1 MNPIKVNQDK
11 SICEHDQ
18 LKAAYALNLCTVSVS
33 QIVDYKDLNVLE
45 QEYELILNNLNLHNM
60 PKDQALL
67 HILRQ
72 ILDTVTFFRIYEG
85 DKMMLE
91 KKYQQKIK
99 NAIWNAIPSFGLIAV
114 GEPYTFA
121 ISMIASVGMGYMNY
135 RKEKANTLT
144 EREEQEW
151 TLQRSA
157 IEQFNAL
164 RRELFDTA
172 WRLSDS
178 YKFDDKYRLTE
189 SQISQYNSILMDSI
203 PLRKYERLDSIK
215 DNFEAYPP
223 FWYYFANAAMDVVN
237 VYKNE
242 TAFDDNIS
250 AINKYTQLAEQNYQ
264 KYLDKDI
271 DLLRNNYIRS
281 ACDLE
286 YAALLFDSLSRIE
299 ENEQKLRLCKINDL
313 IDDAIK
319 HCGSKLDILQIAS
332 IYYLKLNKTG
342 EASKHLRKLVIE
354 NYNTKTNSQLLSF
367 IYLQETIFD
376 SKKFITNTLKYKELV
391 QFTDRTSLIPWVDS
405 EKELTKD
412 HLRNINELFL
422 YKQKKQLYSYFEA
435 IVNTIFHKEIISYNK
450 ELYNRHNMVDVDDA
464 FFEDT
469 IDARKE
475 RDEEYKKL
483 YSREDEWKR
492 FISELS
498 GNTIRISLDE
508 HINRLLRKLNKLT
521 QVAFNLDLESKIDPM
536 SIKKA
541 FTGKNILDIELK
553 KEIESIGEIRKQERG
568 KSLSTYQD
576 LLPNENDLNKSSYTE
591 ESIIHQITYLEDKIK
606 KYEFDLKDYE
616 ELSNISL
623 TKIMKHLKKEIKSIG
638 EIRKQ
643 ERGKSL
649 STYQDL
655 LPNENDLNKSS
666 YTEESIIHQITYL
679 EDKIKKYEFDLKDY
693 EELSNISLTK
703 IMKHFVDNFVDKF
716 KINVIGLKNKYS
728 DLINIEDNFI
738 NFCKSENL
746 PSLEYLCS
754 QGYNNRNIPEEYK
767 IFDLFSCFEDGKNIE
782 EQIRIENNL
791 KALFKSYEEKETLFE
806 KNKDGLTFTTDEC
819 FINNHLNTIPN
830 NDATTIRNKGRV
842 LAYFHDQKEWY
853 ERHVDVF
860 FMKKGFYFRL
870 DAKMSTSKL
879 TFIPYNKIEFDRIK
893 KGLKY
898 KNEIFYQS
906 SQINLEVLYQ
916 LIAESR

>member
-99 NAIWNAIPSFGLIAV
+99 NAIWNAIPSFALVAFGD
-114 GEPYTFA
+114 PYTFA
-121 ISMIASVGMGYMNY
+121 MSMIASVGMGYMNY

-178 YKFDDKYRLTE
+178 YEFDDKYRLTE

-203 PLRKYERLDSIK
+203 PLRKYERLNSIK

-223 FWYYFANAAMDVVN
+223 FWYYLANAAMDVVN

-242 TAFDDNIS
+242 TAFGDNIS

-286 YAALLFDSLSRIE
+286 YAALLLDSLPRIE
-299 ENEQKLRLCKINDL
+299 ENEKKLRLCEINYL

-332 IYYLKLNKTG
+332 IYYLKINKAE
-342 EASKHLRKLVIE
+342 EATKHLRKLVIE

-367 IYLQETIFD
+367 IYLQETVFD
-376 SKKFITNTLKYKELV
+376 TNKFRPNTLKYKELV
-391 QFTDRTSLIPWVDS
+391 QFTDRTNLIPWVDS
-405 EKELTKD
+405 EKELTKE

-422 YKQKKQLYSYFEA
+422 NNQKNKLYSYFEA

-541 FTGKNILDIELK
+541 FTGKNILDIE
-553 KEIESIGEIRKQERG
+553 
-568 KSLSTYQD
+568 
-576 LLPNENDLNKSSYTE
+576 
-591 ESIIHQITYLEDKIK
+591 
-606 KYEFDLKDYE
+606 
-616 ELSNISL
+616 
-623 TKIMKHLKKEIKSIG
+623 LKKEIKSIG

-860 FMKKGFYFRL
+860 FMKKDIYFRL

-916 LIAESR
+916 LIAESRSDSK

>member
-1 MNPIKVNQDK
+1 MNPIKINQDK
-11 SICEHDQ
+11 SIREHDQ

-33 QIVDYKDLNVLE
+33 QIIDYKDLNVLE

-99 NAIWNAIPSFGLIAV
+99 NAIWNAIPSFALVAFGD
-114 GEPYTFA
+114 PYTFA
-121 ISMIASVGMGYMNY
+121 MSMIASVGMGYMNY

-178 YKFDDKYRLTE
+178 YEFDDKYRLTE

-223 FWYYFANAAMDVVN
+223 FWYYLANAAMDVVN

-242 TAFDDNIS
+242 TAFGNNIS

-286 YAALLFDSLSRIE
+286 YAALLLDSLPRIE
-299 ENEQKLRLCKINDL
+299 ENEKKLRLCKINYL

-332 IYYLKLNKTG
+332 IYYLKINKAE
-342 EASKHLRKLVIE
+342 EATKYLRKLVIE

-391 QFTDRTSLIPWVDS
+391 QFTDRTNLIPWVNS

-422 YKQKKQLYSYFEA
+422 YKQKEQLHSYFET

-450 ELYNRHNMVDVDDA
+450 ELYNRHYMDANDA

-469 IDARKE
+469 INAIKE

-492 FISELS
+492 FTAELS
-498 GNTIRISLDE
+498 GNTIIISLNK
-508 HINRLLRKLNKLT
+508 HINKLLRSLDKLV
-521 QVAFNLDLESKIDPM
+521 QVAFNLNINSEKDLA
-536 SIKKA
+536 SIKEVLTKKH
-541 FTGKNILDIELK
+541 FSF
-553 KEIESIGEIRKQERG
+553 KEISFGEA
-568 KSLSTYQD
+568 
-576 LLPNENDLNKSSYTE
+576 KSSITD
-591 ESIIHQITYLEDKIK
+591 ESIIQQI
-606 KYEFDLKDYE
+606 KY
-616 ELSNISL
+616 
-623 TKIMKHLKKEIKSIG
+623 
-638 EIRKQ
+638 
-643 ERGKSL
+643 
-649 STYQDL
+649 
-655 LPNENDLNKSS
+655 
-666 YTEESIIHQITYL
+666 
-679 EDKIKKYEFDLKDY
+679 
-693 EELSNISLTK
+693 
-703 IMKHFVDNFVDKF
+703 
-716 KINVIGLKNKYS
+716 LKNKIEKNEFDFEDYLRLS
-728 DLINIEDNFI
+728 SLTLTTIMEKFIEDFVMNFWTKVIAPQNAYKELVNIESNFSD
-738 NFCKSENL
+738 FCNVEGL
-746 PSLEYLCS
+746 PSLEQLCS

-782 EQIRIENNL
+782 EQIRIEKKL
-791 KALFKSYEEKETLFE
+791 EALFKSYEEKGTLFKE
-806 KNKDGLTFTTDEC
+806 NKDGLTFTTDTV
-819 FINNHLNTIPN
+819 FINNHLKTIPN
-830 NDATTIRNKGRV
+830 NDTTTIRNKGRV

-906 SQINLEVLYQ
+906 SQINLEAFYN
-916 LIAESR
+916 LIRNANNQ

>member
-1 MNPIKVNQDK
+1 M
-11 SICEHDQ
+11 
-18 LKAAYALNLCTVSVS
+18 SVS

-99 NAIWNAIPSFGLIAV
+99 NAIWNAIPSFALIAV

-422 YKQKKQLYSYFEA
+422 NNQKNKLYSYFEA

-450 ELYNRHNMVDVDDA
+450 ELYNRHYMDANDA

-469 IDARKE
+469 INAIKE

-492 FISELS
+492 FTAELS
-498 GNTIRISLDE
+498 GNTIIISLNK
-508 HINRLLRKLNKLT
+508 HINKLLRSLDKLV
-521 QVAFNLDLESKIDPM
+521 QVAFNLNIDPEKDLA
-536 SIKKA
+536 SIKEVLTKKHIS
-541 FTGKNILDIELK
+541 F
-553 KEIESIGEIRKQERG
+553 KEISFDEA
-568 KSLSTYQD
+568 
-576 LLPNENDLNKSSYTE
+576 KSSITD
-591 ESIIHQITYLEDKIK
+591 ESIIQQI
-606 KYEFDLKDYE
+606 KY
-616 ELSNISL
+616 
-623 TKIMKHLKKEIKSIG
+623 
-638 EIRKQ
+638 
-643 ERGKSL
+643 
-649 STYQDL
+649 
-655 LPNENDLNKSS
+655 
-666 YTEESIIHQITYL
+666 
-679 EDKIKKYEFDLKDY
+679 
-693 EELSNISLTK
+693 
-703 IMKHFVDNFVDKF
+703 
-716 KINVIGLKNKYS
+716 LKNKIEKNEFDFEDYLRLS
-728 DLINIEDNFI
+728 SLTLTIIMEKFIEDFVMNFWTKVIAPQNAYKELANIESNFTD
-738 NFCKSENL
+738 FCNVEGL
-746 PSLEYLCS
+746 PSLEQLCS

-782 EQIRIENNL
+782 EQIRIEKKL
-791 KALFKSYEEKETLFE
+791 EALFKSYEEKGTLFKE
-806 KNKDGLTFTTDEC
+806 NKDGLTFTTDTI
-819 FINNHLNTIPN
+819 FINNHLKTIPN
-830 NDATTIRNKGRV
+830 NDTTTIRNKGRV

-916 LIAESR
+916 LIAESRSIASEFKDRKI

>member
-11 SICEHDQ
+11 SICEHNQ

-99 NAIWNAIPSFGLIAV
+99 NAIWNAIPSFALVAFGD
-114 GEPYTFA
+114 PYTFA
-121 ISMIASVGMGYMNY
+121 MSMIASVGMGYMNY

-178 YKFDDKYRLTE
+178 YEFDDKYRLTE

-203 PLRKYERLDSIK
+203 PLRKYERLNSIK

-223 FWYYFANAAMDVVN
+223 FWYYLANAAMDVVN

-242 TAFDDNIS
+242 TAFGDNIS

-286 YAALLFDSLSRIE
+286 YAALLLDSLPRIE
-299 ENEQKLRLCKINDL
+299 ENEKKLRLRKINYL

-332 IYYLKLNKTG
+332 IYYLKINKAE
-342 EASKHLRKLVIE
+342 EATKHLRKLVIE

-367 IYLQETIFD
+367 IYLQETVFD
-376 SKKFITNTLKYKELV
+376 TNKFIPNTLKYKELV
-391 QFTDRTSLIPWVDS
+391 QFTDRTNLIPWVDS

-422 YKQKKQLYSYFEA
+422 NNQKNKLYSYFEA

-450 ELYNRHNMVDVDDA
+450 ELYNRHNMDANDA

-469 IDARKE
+469 INAIKE

-492 FISELS
+492 FTAELS
-498 GNTIRISLDE
+498 GNTIIISLNK
-508 HINRLLRKLNKLT
+508 HINKLLRSLDKLV
-521 QVAFNLDLESKIDPM
+521 QVAFNLNIDPEKDLA
-536 SIKKA
+536 SIKEVLTKKHIS
-541 FTGKNILDIELK
+541 F
-553 KEIESIGEIRKQERG
+553 KEISFDEA
-568 KSLSTYQD
+568 
-576 LLPNENDLNKSSYTE
+576 KSSITD
-591 ESIIHQITYLEDKIK
+591 ESIIQQI
-606 KYEFDLKDYE
+606 KY
-616 ELSNISL
+616 
-623 TKIMKHLKKEIKSIG
+623 
-638 EIRKQ
+638 
-643 ERGKSL
+643 
-649 STYQDL
+649 
-655 LPNENDLNKSS
+655 
-666 YTEESIIHQITYL
+666 
-679 EDKIKKYEFDLKDY
+679 
-693 EELSNISLTK
+693 
-703 IMKHFVDNFVDKF
+703 
-716 KINVIGLKNKYS
+716 LKNKIEKNEFDFEDYLRLS
-728 DLINIEDNFI
+728 SLTLTIIMEKFIEDFVMNFWTKVIAPKNAYKELVNIESNFSD
-738 NFCKSENL
+738 FCNVEGL
-746 PSLEYLCS
+746 PSLEQLCS

-782 EQIRIENNL
+782 EQIRIE
-791 KALFKSYEEKETLFE
+791 KKMEALFKSYEEKGTLFKE
-806 KNKDGLTFTTDEC
+806 NKDGLTFTTDTI
-819 FINNHLNTIPN
+819 FINNHLKTIPN
-830 NDATTIRNKGRV
+830 NDTTTIRNKGRV

>member
-99 NAIWNAIPSFGLIAV
+99 NAIWNAIPSFALVAFGD
-114 GEPYTFA
+114 PYTFA
-121 ISMIASVGMGYMNY
+121 MSMIASVGMGYMNY

-157 IEQFNAL
+157 IEQFNTL

-178 YKFDDKYRLTE
+178 YEFDDKYRLTE

-203 PLRKYERLDSIK
+203 PLRKYERLNSIK

-223 FWYYFANAAMDVVN
+223 FWYYLANAAMDVVN

-242 TAFDDNIS
+242 TAFGDNIS

-286 YAALLFDSLSRIE
+286 YAALLLDSLPRIE
-299 ENEQKLRLCKINDL
+299 ENEKKLRLCNINYL

-332 IYYLKLNKTG
+332 IYYLKINKAE
-342 EASKHLRKLVIE
+342 EATKHLRKLVIE

-367 IYLQETIFD
+367 IYLQETVFD
-376 SKKFITNTLKYKELV
+376 TNKFKPNTLKYKELV
-391 QFTDRTSLIPWVDS
+391 QFTDRTNLIPWVDS
-405 EKELTKD
+405 EKELTKE

-422 YKQKKQLYSYFEA
+422 NNQKNKLYSYFEA

-553 KEIESIGEIRKQERG
+553 KEIK
-568 KSLSTYQD
+568 
-576 LLPNENDLNKSSYTE
+576 
-591 ESIIHQITYLEDKIK
+591 
-606 KYEFDLKDYE
+606 F
-616 ELSNISL
+616 
-623 TKIMKHLKKEIKSIG
+623 IG

-842 LAYFHDQKEWY
+842 LAYFYDQKEWY

-860 FMKKGFYFRL
+860 FMKKDIYFRL

-916 LIAESR
+916 LIAESRSIASEFKDGKI

>member
-1 MNPIKVNQDK
+1 MNPIKINQDK
-11 SICEHDQ
+11 SIREHDQ

-99 NAIWNAIPSFGLIAV
+99 NAIWNAIPSFALVAFGD
-114 GEPYTFA
+114 PYTFA
-121 ISMIASVGMGYMNY
+121 MSMIASVGMGYMNY

-178 YKFDDKYRLTE
+178 YEFDDKYRLTE

-203 PLRKYERLDSIK
+203 PLRKYERLNSIK

-223 FWYYFANAAMDVVN
+223 FWYYLANAAMDVVN

-242 TAFDDNIS
+242 TAFGDNIS

-286 YAALLFDSLSRIE
+286 YAALLLDSLPRIE
-299 ENEQKLRLCKINDL
+299 ENEKKLRLRKINYL

-332 IYYLKLNKTG
+332 IYYLKINKAE
-342 EASKHLRKLVIE
+342 EATKHLRKLVIE

-367 IYLQETIFD
+367 IYLQETVFD
-376 SKKFITNTLKYKELV
+376 TNKFIPNTLKYKELV
-391 QFTDRTSLIPWVDS
+391 QFTDRTNLIPWVDS

-422 YKQKKQLYSYFEA
+422 NNQKNKLYSYFEA

-450 ELYNRHNMVDVDDA
+450 ELYNRHYMDANDA

-469 IDARKE
+469 INAIKE

-492 FISELS
+492 FTAELS
-498 GNTIRISLDE
+498 GNTIIISLNK
-508 HINRLLRKLNKLT
+508 HINKLLRSLDKLV
-521 QVAFNLDLESKIDPM
+521 QVAFNLNIDPEKDLA
-536 SIKKA
+536 SIKEVLTKKHIS
-541 FTGKNILDIELK
+541 F
-553 KEIESIGEIRKQERG
+553 KEISFDEA
-568 KSLSTYQD
+568 
-576 LLPNENDLNKSSYTE
+576 KSSITD
-591 ESIIHQITYLEDKIK
+591 ESIIQQI
-606 KYEFDLKDYE
+606 KY
-616 ELSNISL
+616 
-623 TKIMKHLKKEIKSIG
+623 
-638 EIRKQ
+638 
-643 ERGKSL
+643 
-649 STYQDL
+649 
-655 LPNENDLNKSS
+655 
-666 YTEESIIHQITYL
+666 
-679 EDKIKKYEFDLKDY
+679 
-693 EELSNISLTK
+693 
-703 IMKHFVDNFVDKF
+703 
-716 KINVIGLKNKYS
+716 LKNKIEKNEFDFEDYLRLS
-728 DLINIEDNFI
+728 SLTLTIIMEKFIEDFVMNFWTKVIAPKNAYKELVNIESNFSD
-738 NFCKSENL
+738 FCNVEGL
-746 PSLEYLCS
+746 PSLEQLCS

-782 EQIRIENNL
+782 EQIRIEKKL
-791 KALFKSYEEKETLFE
+791 EALFKSYEEKGTLFKE
-806 KNKDGLTFTTDEC
+806 NKDGLTFTTDTI
-819 FINNHLNTIPN
+819 FINNHLKTIPN
-830 NDATTIRNKGRV
+830 NDTTTIRNKGRV

-860 FMKKGFYFRL
+860 FMKKDIYFRL

-906 SQINLEVLYQ
+906 SQINLEAFYN
-916 LIAESR
+916 LIRNANNQ

>member
-91 KKYQQKIK
+91 RKYQQKIK
-99 NAIWNAIPSFGLIAV
+99 NAIWNAIPSFALIAV

-135 RKEKANTLT
+135 RKEKANILT

-286 YAALLFDSLSRIE
+286 YAALLLDSLPRIE
-299 ENEQKLRLCKINDL
+299 DNEKKLRLCKINYL

-332 IYYLKLNKTG
+332 VYYLRLNKTE
-342 EASKHLRKLVIE
+342 EATKHLRKLIIE

-367 IYLQETIFD
+367 IYLQEAVFD
-376 SKKFITNTLKYKELV
+376 NKKFIPNTLKYKELI
-391 QFTDRTSLIPWVDS
+391 QFTDRMNLIPWVDS
-405 EKELTKD
+405 EKELTKE

-422 YKQKKQLYSYFEA
+422 NNQKDQLYSYLEA

-450 ELYNRHNMVDVDDA
+450 ELYNRHNMDESDA

-469 IDARKE
+469 IYAEKE
-475 RDEEYKKL
+475 RTKVYKKL
-483 YSREDEWKR
+483 YYKEDEWKR
-492 FISELS
+492 FTADLSEH
-498 GNTIRISLDE
+498 TIIISLNK
-508 HINRLLRKLNKLT
+508 HINKLLRSLDKLA
-521 QVAFNLDLESKIDPM
+521 QVAFNLNIDPETDLK
-536 SIKKA
+536 SIKEVLTSNHSSYKGLLIDE
-541 FTGKNILDIELK
+541 TKSSITDDSIIQQIKYLENKIEKNEFEFKDYQRLSSLTLTTIMEKFIEDFVMNFWTK
-553 KEIESIGEIRKQERG
+553 VIAPQNAYKELANIES
-568 KSLSTYQD
+568 
-576 LLPNENDLNKSSYTE
+576 
-591 ESIIHQITYLEDKIK
+591 
-606 KYEFDLKDYE
+606 
-616 ELSNISL
+616 
-623 TKIMKHLKKEIKSIG
+623 
-638 EIRKQ
+638 
-643 ERGKSL
+643 
-649 STYQDL
+649 
-655 LPNENDLNKSS
+655 
-666 YTEESIIHQITYL
+666 
-679 EDKIKKYEFDLKDY
+679 
-693 EELSNISLTK
+693 
-703 IMKHFVDNFVDKF
+703 NFTDF
-716 KINVIGLKNKYS
+716 CNVEG
-728 DLINIEDNFI
+728 
-738 NFCKSENL
+738 L
-746 PSLEYLCS
+746 PSLEQLCS
-754 QGYNNRNIPEEYK
+754 QGYNNRYIPEEYK
-767 IFDLFSCFEDGKNIE
+767 IFDLFSCFEDGKKIE

-791 KALFKSYEEKETLFE
+791 IELFKSYEEKGILFKE
-806 KNKDGLTFTTDEC
+806 NKDGLTFTTDTV

-830 NDATTIRNKGRV
+830 NDATTIKNKGRV

-853 ERHVDVF
+853 ERHVDIF

-906 SQINLEVLYQ
+906 SQINLEAFYN
-916 LIAESR
+916 LIRNANNQ

>member
-99 NAIWNAIPSFGLIAV
+99 NAIWNAIPSFALVAFGD
-114 GEPYTFA
+114 PYTFA
-121 ISMIASVGMGYMNY
+121 MSMIASVGMGYMNY

-178 YKFDDKYRLTE
+178 YEFDDKYRLTE

-203 PLRKYERLDSIK
+203 PLRKYERLNSIK

-223 FWYYFANAAMDVVN
+223 FWYYLANAAMDVVN
-237 VYKNE
+237 VYNNE
-242 TAFDDNIS
+242 TAFGDNIS

-286 YAALLFDSLSRIE
+286 YAALLLDSLPRIE
-299 ENEQKLRLCKINDL
+299 ENEKKLRLCKINYL

-332 IYYLKLNKTG
+332 IYYLKINKAE
-342 EASKHLRKLVIE
+342 EATKHLRKLVIE

-367 IYLQETIFD
+367 IYLQETVFD
-376 SKKFITNTLKYKELV
+376 TNKFIPNTLKYKELV

-422 YKQKKQLYSYFEA
+422 NNQKNKLYSYFEA

-450 ELYNRHNMVDVDDA
+450 ELYNRHYMDANDA

-469 IDARKE
+469 INAIKE

-492 FISELS
+492 FTAELS
-498 GNTIRISLDE
+498 GNTIIISLNK
-508 HINRLLRKLNKLT
+508 HINKLLRSLDKLV
-521 QVAFNLDLESKIDPM
+521 QVAFNLNIDPEKDLA
-536 SIKKA
+536 SIKEVLTKKHIS
-541 FTGKNILDIELK
+541 F
-553 KEIESIGEIRKQERG
+553 KEISFDEA
-568 KSLSTYQD
+568 
-576 LLPNENDLNKSSYTE
+576 KSSITD
-591 ESIIHQITYLEDKIK
+591 ESIIQQI
-606 KYEFDLKDYE
+606 KY
-616 ELSNISL
+616 
-623 TKIMKHLKKEIKSIG
+623 
-638 EIRKQ
+638 
-643 ERGKSL
+643 
-649 STYQDL
+649 
-655 LPNENDLNKSS
+655 
-666 YTEESIIHQITYL
+666 
-679 EDKIKKYEFDLKDY
+679 
-693 EELSNISLTK
+693 
-703 IMKHFVDNFVDKF
+703 
-716 KINVIGLKNKYS
+716 LKNKIEKNEFDFEDYLRLS
-728 DLINIEDNFI
+728 SLTLTIIMEKFIEDFVMNFWTKVIAPKNAYKELVNIESNFSD
-738 NFCKSENL
+738 FCNVEGL
-746 PSLEYLCS
+746 PSLEQLCS

-782 EQIRIENNL
+782 EQIRIEKKL
-791 KALFKSYEEKETLFE
+791 EALFKSYEEKGTLFKE
-806 KNKDGLTFTTDEC
+806 NKDGLTFTTDTI
-819 FINNHLNTIPN
+819 FINNHLKTIPN
-830 NDATTIRNKGRV
+830 NDTTTIRNKGRV

>member
-99 NAIWNAIPSFGLIAV
+99 NAIWNAIPSFALIAV

-135 RKEKANTLT
+135 RKEKANILT

-286 YAALLFDSLSRIE
+286 YAALLLDSLPRIE
-299 ENEQKLRLCKINDL
+299 DNEKKLRLCKINYL

-332 IYYLKLNKTG
+332 VYYLRLNKTE
-342 EASKHLRKLVIE
+342 EATKHLRKLIIE

-367 IYLQETIFD
+367 IYLQEAVFD
-376 SKKFITNTLKYKELV
+376 NKKFIPNTLKYKELI
-391 QFTDRTSLIPWVDS
+391 QFTDRMNLIPWVDS
-405 EKELTKD
+405 EKELTKE

-422 YKQKKQLYSYFEA
+422 NNQKDQLYSYLEA

-450 ELYNRHNMVDVDDA
+450 ELYNRHNMDESDA

-469 IDARKE
+469 IYAEKE
-475 RDEEYKKL
+475 RTKVYKKL
-483 YSREDEWKR
+483 YYKEGEWKR
-492 FISELS
+492 FTADLSEH
-498 GNTIRISLDE
+498 TIIISLNK
-508 HINRLLRKLNKLT
+508 HINKLLRSLDKLA
-521 QVAFNLDLESKIDPM
+521 QVAFNLNIDPETDLK
-536 SIKKA
+536 SIKEVLTSNHSSYKGLLIDE
-541 FTGKNILDIELK
+541 TKSSITDDSIIQQIKYLENKIEKNEFEFKDYQRLSSLTLTTIMEKFIEDFVMNFWTK
-553 KEIESIGEIRKQERG
+553 VIAPQNAYKELANIES
-568 KSLSTYQD
+568 
-576 LLPNENDLNKSSYTE
+576 
-591 ESIIHQITYLEDKIK
+591 
-606 KYEFDLKDYE
+606 
-616 ELSNISL
+616 
-623 TKIMKHLKKEIKSIG
+623 
-638 EIRKQ
+638 
-643 ERGKSL
+643 
-649 STYQDL
+649 
-655 LPNENDLNKSS
+655 
-666 YTEESIIHQITYL
+666 
-679 EDKIKKYEFDLKDY
+679 
-693 EELSNISLTK
+693 
-703 IMKHFVDNFVDKF
+703 NFTDF
-716 KINVIGLKNKYS
+716 CNVEG
-728 DLINIEDNFI
+728 
-738 NFCKSENL
+738 L
-746 PSLEYLCS
+746 PSLEQLCS

-767 IFDLFSCFEDGKNIE
+767 IFDLFSCFEDGKKIE
-782 EQIRIENNL
+782 EQIRIEDNL
-791 KALFKSYEEKETLFE
+791 IELFKSYEEKGILFKE
-806 KNKDGLTFTTDEC
+806 NKDGLTFTTDTV

-830 NDATTIRNKGRV
+830 NDATTIKNKGRV

-853 ERHVDVF
+853 ERHVDIF

>member
-45 QEYELILNNLNLHNM
+45 QEYELILNNLNLHNI

-422 YKQKKQLYSYFEA
+422 YKQKNNCIL
-435 IVNTIFHKEIISYNK
+435 T
-450 ELYNRHNMVDVDDA
+450 
-464 FFEDT
+464 
-469 IDARKE
+469 
-475 RDEEYKKL
+475 
-483 YSREDEWKR
+483 SR
-492 FISELS
+492 
-498 GNTIRISLDE
+498 
-508 HINRLLRKLNKLT
+508 RL
-521 QVAFNLDLESKIDPM
+521 
-536 SIKKA
+536 
-541 FTGKNILDIELK
+541 
-553 KEIESIGEIRKQERG
+553 
-568 KSLSTYQD
+568 
-576 LLPNENDLNKSSYTE
+576 
-591 ESIIHQITYLEDKIK
+591 
-606 KYEFDLKDYE
+606 
-616 ELSNISL
+616 
-623 TKIMKHLKKEIKSIG
+623 
-638 EIRKQ
+638 
-643 ERGKSL
+643 
-649 STYQDL
+649 
-655 LPNENDLNKSS
+655 
-666 YTEESIIHQITYL
+666 
-679 EDKIKKYEFDLKDY
+679 
-693 EELSNISLTK
+693 
-703 IMKHFVDNFVDKF
+703 
-716 KINVIGLKNKYS
+716 
-728 DLINIEDNFI
+728 
-738 NFCKSENL
+738 
-746 PSLEYLCS
+746 
-754 QGYNNRNIPEEYK
+754 
-767 IFDLFSCFEDGKNIE
+767 
-782 EQIRIENNL
+782 
-791 KALFKSYEEKETLFE
+791 
-806 KNKDGLTFTTDEC
+806 
-819 FINNHLNTIPN
+819 
-830 NDATTIRNKGRV
+830 
-842 LAYFHDQKEWY
+842 
-853 ERHVDVF
+853 
-860 FMKKGFYFRL
+860 
-870 DAKMSTSKL
+870 
-879 TFIPYNKIEFDRIK
+879 
-893 KGLKY
+893 
-898 KNEIFYQS
+898 
-906 SQINLEVLYQ
+906 
-916 LIAESR
+916 

>member
-99 NAIWNAIPSFGLIAV
+99 NAIWNAIPSFALVAFGD
-114 GEPYTFA
+114 PYTFA
-121 ISMIASVGMGYMNY
+121 MSMIASVGMGYMNY

-189 SQISQYNSILMDSI
+189 SQITQYNSILMDSI

-299 ENEQKLRLCKINDL
+299 ENEQKLRSCKINCL

-391 QFTDRTSLIPWVDS
+391 QFTDRTNLIPWVDS
-405 EKELTKD
+405 EKELTKE

-422 YKQKKQLYSYFEA
+422 NNQKNKLYSYFEA

-450 ELYNRHNMVDVDDA
+450 ELYNRHYMDVNDA

-469 IDARKE
+469 IEARKE

-492 FISELS
+492 FTAELS
-498 GNTIRISLDE
+498 RNTIIISLNK
-508 HINRLLRKLNKLT
+508 HINKLLRSLDKLV
-521 QVAFNLDLESKIDPM
+521 QIAFNLNIDSGKDLV
-536 SIKKA
+536 SIKEVLTSNH
-541 FTGKNILDIELK
+541 FSF
-553 KEIESIGEIRKQERG
+553 KEISIDEA
-568 KSLSTYQD
+568 
-576 LLPNENDLNKSSYTE
+576 KSSITDN
-591 ESIIHQITYLEDKIK
+591 SIIQQI
-606 KYEFDLKDYE
+606 KY
-616 ELSNISL
+616 
-623 TKIMKHLKKEIKSIG
+623 
-638 EIRKQ
+638 
-643 ERGKSL
+643 
-649 STYQDL
+649 
-655 LPNENDLNKSS
+655 
-666 YTEESIIHQITYL
+666 
-679 EDKIKKYEFDLKDY
+679 
-693 EELSNISLTK
+693 
-703 IMKHFVDNFVDKF
+703 
-716 KINVIGLKNKYS
+716 LKNKIEKNEFDFEDYLRLS
-728 DLINIEDNFI
+728 FLTLTTIMEKFIEDFVMNFWTKAIAPQNAYKELVNIESNFTD
-738 NFCKSENL
+738 FCNVEGL
-746 PSLEYLCS
+746 PSLEQLCS
-754 QGYNNRNIPEEYK
+754 QGYNNKNIPEEYK

-782 EQIRIENNL
+782 EQIRIEDNL
-791 KALFKSYEEKETLFE
+791 TELFNSYEEKGTLFKE
-806 KNKDGLTFTTDEC
+806 NKDGLTFTTDTV
-819 FINNHLNTIPN
+819 FINNHLKTIPN

-853 ERHVDVF
+853 ERHIDVF

-916 LIAESR
+916 LIAESRSIASEFKDKKI

>member
-1 MNPIKVNQDK
+1 MNPIKINQDK

-99 NAIWNAIPSFGLIAV
+99 NAIWNAIPSFALVAFGD
-114 GEPYTFA
+114 PYTFA
-121 ISMIASVGMGYMNY
+121 MSMIASVGMGYMNY

-178 YKFDDKYRLTE
+178 YEFDDKYRLTE

-223 FWYYFANAAMDVVN
+223 FWYYLANAAMDVVN

-242 TAFDDNIS
+242 TAFGNNIS

-286 YAALLFDSLSRIE
+286 YAALLLDSLPRIE
-299 ENEQKLRLCKINDL
+299 ENEKKLRLCKINYL

-332 IYYLKLNKTG
+332 IYYLKINKAE
-342 EASKHLRKLVIE
+342 EATKHLRKLVIE

-391 QFTDRTSLIPWVDS
+391 QFTDRTNLIPWVNS

-422 YKQKKQLYSYFEA
+422 YKQKEQLHSYFET
-435 IVNTIFHKEIISYNK
+435 IVNTIFHKEVISYNK
-450 ELYNRHNMVDVDDA
+450 ELYNRHYMDANDA

-469 IDARKE
+469 INAIKE

-492 FISELS
+492 FTAELS
-498 GNTIRISLDE
+498 GNTIIISLNK
-508 HINRLLRKLNKLT
+508 HINKLLRSLDKLV
-521 QVAFNLDLESKIDPM
+521 QVAFNLNIDPEKDLA
-536 SIKKA
+536 SIKEVLTKKH
-541 FTGKNILDIELK
+541 FSF
-553 KEIESIGEIRKQERG
+553 KEISFDEA
-568 KSLSTYQD
+568 
-576 LLPNENDLNKSSYTE
+576 KSSITD
-591 ESIIHQITYLEDKIK
+591 ESIIQQI
-606 KYEFDLKDYE
+606 KY
-616 ELSNISL
+616 
-623 TKIMKHLKKEIKSIG
+623 
-638 EIRKQ
+638 
-643 ERGKSL
+643 
-649 STYQDL
+649 
-655 LPNENDLNKSS
+655 
-666 YTEESIIHQITYL
+666 
-679 EDKIKKYEFDLKDY
+679 
-693 EELSNISLTK
+693 
-703 IMKHFVDNFVDKF
+703 
-716 KINVIGLKNKYS
+716 LKNKIEKNEFDFEDYLRLS
-728 DLINIEDNFI
+728 SLTLTTIMEKFIEDFVMNFWTKVIAPKNAYKELVNIESNFSD
-738 NFCKSENL
+738 FCNVEGL
-746 PSLEYLCS
+746 PSLEQLCS

-782 EQIRIENNL
+782 EQIRIEKKL
-791 KALFKSYEEKETLFE
+791 EALFKSYEEKGTLFKE
-806 KNKDGLTFTTDEC
+806 NKDGLTFTTDTV
-819 FINNHLNTIPN
+819 FINNHLKTIPN
-830 NDATTIRNKGRV
+830 NDTTTIRNKGRV

-853 ERHVDVF
+853 ERHIDVF

-906 SQINLEVLYQ
+906 SQINLEAFYN
-916 LIAESR
+916 LIRDANNQ

>member
-99 NAIWNAIPSFGLIAV
+99 NAIWNTIPSFALIAV

-135 RKEKANTLT
+135 RKEKANILT

-623 TKIMKHLKKEIKSIG
+623 TKIMKH
-638 EIRKQ
+638 
-643 ERGKSL
+643 
-649 STYQDL
+649 
-655 LPNENDLNKSS
+655 
-666 YTEESIIHQITYL
+666 
-679 EDKIKKYEFDLKDY
+679 
-693 EELSNISLTK
+693 
-703 IMKHFVDNFVDKF
+703 FVDNFVDKF

>member
-1 MNPIKVNQDK
+1 MNPIKINQDK
-11 SICEHDQ
+11 SIREHDQ

-99 NAIWNAIPSFGLIAV
+99 NAIWNAIPSFALIAV

-135 RKEKANTLT
+135 RKEKANILT

-286 YAALLFDSLSRIE
+286 YAALLLDSLPRIE
-299 ENEQKLRLCKINDL
+299 ENEKKLRLCKINYL

-332 IYYLKLNKTG
+332 VYYLRLNKTE
-342 EASKHLRKLVIE
+342 EATKHLRKLIIE
-354 NYNTKTNSQLLSF
+354 NYNTKTNSQLLSL
-367 IYLQETIFD
+367 IYLQEAVFD
-376 SKKFITNTLKYKELV
+376 NKKFIPNTLKYKELI
-391 QFTDRTSLIPWVDS
+391 QFTDRMNLIPWVDS
-405 EKELTKD
+405 EKELTKE

-422 YKQKKQLYSYFEA
+422 NNQKDQLFSYLEA

-450 ELYNRHNMVDVDDA
+450 ELYNRHNMDESDA

-469 IDARKE
+469 IYAEKE
-475 RDEEYKKL
+475 RTKVYKKL
-483 YSREDEWKR
+483 YYKEDEWKR
-492 FISELS
+492 FTADLSEH
-498 GNTIRISLDE
+498 TIIISLNK
-508 HINRLLRKLNKLT
+508 HINKLLRSLDKLA
-521 QVAFNLDLESKIDPM
+521 QVAFNLNIDPETDLK
-536 SIKKA
+536 SIKEVLTSNHSSYKGLLIDE
-541 FTGKNILDIELK
+541 TKSSITDDSIIQQIKYLENKIEKNEFEFKDYQRLSSLTLTTIMEKFIEDFVMNFWTK
-553 KEIESIGEIRKQERG
+553 VIAPQNAYKELVNIES
-568 KSLSTYQD
+568 
-576 LLPNENDLNKSSYTE
+576 
-591 ESIIHQITYLEDKIK
+591 
-606 KYEFDLKDYE
+606 
-616 ELSNISL
+616 
-623 TKIMKHLKKEIKSIG
+623 
-638 EIRKQ
+638 
-643 ERGKSL
+643 
-649 STYQDL
+649 
-655 LPNENDLNKSS
+655 
-666 YTEESIIHQITYL
+666 
-679 EDKIKKYEFDLKDY
+679 
-693 EELSNISLTK
+693 
-703 IMKHFVDNFVDKF
+703 NFSDF
-716 KINVIGLKNKYS
+716 CNVEG
-728 DLINIEDNFI
+728 
-738 NFCKSENL
+738 L
-746 PSLEYLCS
+746 PSLEQLCS

-767 IFDLFSCFEDGKNIE
+767 IFDLFSCFEDGKKIE

-791 KALFKSYEEKETLFE
+791 IELFKSYEEKGILFKE
-806 KNKDGLTFTTDEC
+806 NKDGLTFTTDTV

-830 NDATTIRNKGRV
+830 NDATTIKNKGRV

-853 ERHVDVF
+853 ERHVDIF

-906 SQINLEVLYQ
+906 SQINLEAFYN
-916 LIAESR
+916 LIRNANNQ

>member
-1 MNPIKVNQDK
+1 
-11 SICEHDQ
+11 
-18 LKAAYALNLCTVSVS
+18 
-33 QIVDYKDLNVLE
+33 
-45 QEYELILNNLNLHNM
+45 
-60 PKDQALL
+60 
-67 HILRQ
+67 
-72 ILDTVTFFRIYEG
+72 
-85 DKMMLE
+85 
-91 KKYQQKIK
+91 
-99 NAIWNAIPSFGLIAV
+99 
-114 GEPYTFA
+114 
-121 ISMIASVGMGYMNY
+121 MIASVGMGYMNY
-135 RKEKANTLT
+135 RKEKANILT

-286 YAALLFDSLSRIE
+286 YAALLLDSLPRIE
-299 ENEQKLRLCKINDL
+299 DNEKKLRLCKINYL

-332 IYYLKLNKTG
+332 VYYLRLNKTE
-342 EASKHLRKLVIE
+342 EATKHLRKLIIE
-354 NYNTKTNSQLLSF
+354 NYNTKTNSQLLSL
-367 IYLQETIFD
+367 IYLQEAVFD
-376 SKKFITNTLKYKELV
+376 NKKFIPNTLKYKELI
-391 QFTDRTSLIPWVDS
+391 QFTDRMNLIPWVDS
-405 EKELTKD
+405 EKELTKE

-422 YKQKKQLYSYFEA
+422 NNQKDQLFSYLEA

-450 ELYNRHNMVDVDDA
+450 ELYNRHNMDESDA

-469 IDARKE
+469 IYAEKE
-475 RDEEYKKL
+475 RTKVYKKL
-483 YSREDEWKR
+483 YYKEDEWKR
-492 FISELS
+492 FTADLSEH
-498 GNTIRISLDE
+498 TIIISLNK
-508 HINRLLRKLNKLT
+508 HINKLLRSLDKLA
-521 QVAFNLDLESKIDPM
+521 QVAFNLNIDPETDLK
-536 SIKKA
+536 SIKEVLTSNHSSYKGLLIDE
-541 FTGKNILDIELK
+541 TKSSITDDSIIQQIKYLENKIEKNEFEFKDYQRLSSLTLTTIMEKFIEDFVMNFWTK
-553 KEIESIGEIRKQERG
+553 VIAPQNAYKELANIES
-568 KSLSTYQD
+568 
-576 LLPNENDLNKSSYTE
+576 
-591 ESIIHQITYLEDKIK
+591 
-606 KYEFDLKDYE
+606 
-616 ELSNISL
+616 
-623 TKIMKHLKKEIKSIG
+623 
-638 EIRKQ
+638 
-643 ERGKSL
+643 
-649 STYQDL
+649 
-655 LPNENDLNKSS
+655 
-666 YTEESIIHQITYL
+666 
-679 EDKIKKYEFDLKDY
+679 
-693 EELSNISLTK
+693 
-703 IMKHFVDNFVDKF
+703 NFTDF
-716 KINVIGLKNKYS
+716 CNVEG
-728 DLINIEDNFI
+728 
-738 NFCKSENL
+738 L
-746 PSLEYLCS
+746 PSLEQLCS

-767 IFDLFSCFEDGKNIE
+767 IFDLFSCFEDGKKIE

-791 KALFKSYEEKETLFE
+791 IELFKSYEEKGILFKE
-806 KNKDGLTFTTDEC
+806 NKDGLTFTTDTV

-830 NDATTIRNKGRV
+830 NDATTIKNKGRV

-853 ERHVDVF
+853 ERHVDIF

-906 SQINLEVLYQ
+906 SQINLEAFYN
-916 LIAESR
+916 LIRNANNQ

>member
-99 NAIWNAIPSFGLIAV
+99 NAIWNAIPSFALVAFGD
-114 GEPYTFA
+114 PYTFA
-121 ISMIASVGMGYMNY
+121 MSMIASVGMGYMNY

-178 YKFDDKYRLTE
+178 YEFDDKYRLTE

-203 PLRKYERLDSIK
+203 PLRKYERLNSIK

-223 FWYYFANAAMDVVN
+223 FWYYLANAAMDVVN

-242 TAFDDNIS
+242 TAFGDNIS

-286 YAALLFDSLSRIE
+286 YAALLLDSLPRIE
-299 ENEQKLRLCKINDL
+299 ENEKKLRLCKINYL

-332 IYYLKLNKTG
+332 IYYLKINKAE
-342 EASKHLRKLVIE
+342 EATKHLRKLVIE

-367 IYLQETIFD
+367 IYLQETVFD
-376 SKKFITNTLKYKELV
+376 TNKFIPNTLKYKELV
-391 QFTDRTSLIPWVDS
+391 QFTDRTNLIPWVDS
-405 EKELTKD
+405 EKELTKE

-422 YKQKKQLYSYFEA
+422 NNQKNKLYSYFEA

-541 FTGKNILDIELK
+541 FTGKNILDIE
-553 KEIESIGEIRKQERG
+553 
-568 KSLSTYQD
+568 
-576 LLPNENDLNKSSYTE
+576 
-591 ESIIHQITYLEDKIK
+591 
-606 KYEFDLKDYE
+606 
-616 ELSNISL
+616 
-623 TKIMKHLKKEIKSIG
+623 LKKEIKSIG

-860 FMKKGFYFRL
+860 FMKKDIYFRL

-916 LIAESR
+916 LIAESRSIASEFKDRKI

>member
-1 MNPIKVNQDK
+1 MNPIKINQDK

-33 QIVDYKDLNVLE
+33 QIIDYKDLNVLE

-99 NAIWNAIPSFGLIAV
+99 NAIWNAIPSFALVAFGD
-114 GEPYTFA
+114 PYTFA
-121 ISMIASVGMGYMNY
+121 MSMIASVGMGYMNY

-178 YKFDDKYRLTE
+178 YEFDDKYRLTE

-223 FWYYFANAAMDVVN
+223 FWYYLANAAMDVVN

-242 TAFDDNIS
+242 TAFGNNIS

-286 YAALLFDSLSRIE
+286 YAALLLDSLPRIE
-299 ENEQKLRLCKINDL
+299 ENEKKLRLCKINYL

-332 IYYLKLNKTG
+332 IYYLKINKAE
-342 EASKHLRKLVIE
+342 EATKHLRKLVIE

-391 QFTDRTSLIPWVDS
+391 QFTDRTNLIPWVNS

-422 YKQKKQLYSYFEA
+422 YKQKEQLHSYFET
-435 IVNTIFHKEIISYNK
+435 IVNTIFHKEVISYNK
-450 ELYNRHNMVDVDDA
+450 ELYNRHYMDANDA

-469 IDARKE
+469 INAIKE

-492 FISELS
+492 FTAELS
-498 GNTIRISLDE
+498 GNTIIISLNK
-508 HINRLLRKLNKLT
+508 HINKLLRSLDKLV
-521 QVAFNLDLESKIDPM
+521 QVAFNLNIDPEKDLA
-536 SIKKA
+536 SIKEVLTKKH
-541 FTGKNILDIELK
+541 FSF
-553 KEIESIGEIRKQERG
+553 KEISFDEA
-568 KSLSTYQD
+568 
-576 LLPNENDLNKSSYTE
+576 KSSITN
-591 ESIIHQITYLEDKIK
+591 ESIIQQI
-606 KYEFDLKDYE
+606 KY
-616 ELSNISL
+616 
-623 TKIMKHLKKEIKSIG
+623 
-638 EIRKQ
+638 
-643 ERGKSL
+643 
-649 STYQDL
+649 
-655 LPNENDLNKSS
+655 
-666 YTEESIIHQITYL
+666 
-679 EDKIKKYEFDLKDY
+679 
-693 EELSNISLTK
+693 
-703 IMKHFVDNFVDKF
+703 
-716 KINVIGLKNKYS
+716 LKNKIEKNEFDFEDYLRLS
-728 DLINIEDNFI
+728 SLTLTTIMEKFIEDFVMNFWTKVIAPKNAYKELVNIESNFSD
-738 NFCKSENL
+738 FCNVEGL
-746 PSLEYLCS
+746 PSLEQLCS

-782 EQIRIENNL
+782 EQIRIEKKL
-791 KALFKSYEEKETLFE
+791 EALFKSYEEKGTLFKE
-806 KNKDGLTFTTDEC
+806 NKDGLTFTTDTV
-819 FINNHLNTIPN
+819 FINNHLKTIPN
-830 NDATTIRNKGRV
+830 NDTTTIRNKGRV

-853 ERHVDVF
+853 ERHIDVF

-906 SQINLEVLYQ
+906 SQINLEAFYN
-916 LIAESR
+916 LIRDANNQ

>member
-1 MNPIKVNQDK
+1 
-11 SICEHDQ
+11 
-18 LKAAYALNLCTVSVS
+18 
-33 QIVDYKDLNVLE
+33 
-45 QEYELILNNLNLHNM
+45 
-60 PKDQALL
+60 
-67 HILRQ
+67 
-72 ILDTVTFFRIYEG
+72 
-85 DKMMLE
+85 MMLE

-623 TKIMKHLKKEIKSIG
+623 TKIMKH
-638 EIRKQ
+638 
-643 ERGKSL
+643 
-649 STYQDL
+649 
-655 LPNENDLNKSS
+655 
-666 YTEESIIHQITYL
+666 
-679 EDKIKKYEFDLKDY
+679 
-693 EELSNISLTK
+693 
-703 IMKHFVDNFVDKF
+703 FVDNFVDKF

>member
-99 NAIWNAIPSFGLIAV
+99 NAIWNAIPSFALIAV

-135 RKEKANTLT
+135 RKEKANILT

-151 TLQRSA
+151 TLQRFA

-286 YAALLFDSLSRIE
+286 YAALLLDSLPRIE
-299 ENEQKLRLCKINDL
+299 DNEKKLRLCKINYL

-332 IYYLKLNKTG
+332 VYYLRLNKTE
-342 EASKHLRKLVIE
+342 EATKHLRKLIIE
-354 NYNTKTNSQLLSF
+354 NYNTKTNSQLLSL
-367 IYLQETIFD
+367 IYLQEAVFD
-376 SKKFITNTLKYKELV
+376 NKKFIPNTLKYKELI
-391 QFTDRTSLIPWVDS
+391 QFTDRMNVS
-405 EKELTKD
+405 
-412 HLRNINELFL
+412 
-422 YKQKKQLYSYFEA
+422 
-435 IVNTIFHKEIISYNK
+435 
-450 ELYNRHNMVDVDDA
+450 
-464 FFEDT
+464 
-469 IDARKE
+469 
-475 RDEEYKKL
+475 
-483 YSREDEWKR
+483 
-492 FISELS
+492 
-498 GNTIRISLDE
+498 
-508 HINRLLRKLNKLT
+508 
-521 QVAFNLDLESKIDPM
+521 
-536 SIKKA
+536 SI
-541 FTGKNILDIELK
+541 
-553 KEIESIGEIRKQERG
+553 
-568 KSLSTYQD
+568 
-576 LLPNENDLNKSSYTE
+576 
-591 ESIIHQITYLEDKIK
+591 
-606 KYEFDLKDYE
+606 
-616 ELSNISL
+616 
-623 TKIMKHLKKEIKSIG
+623 
-638 EIRKQ
+638 
-643 ERGKSL
+643 
-649 STYQDL
+649 
-655 LPNENDLNKSS
+655 
-666 YTEESIIHQITYL
+666 
-679 EDKIKKYEFDLKDY
+679 
-693 EELSNISLTK
+693 
-703 IMKHFVDNFVDKF
+703 
-716 KINVIGLKNKYS
+716 
-728 DLINIEDNFI
+728 
-738 NFCKSENL
+738 
-746 PSLEYLCS
+746 
-754 QGYNNRNIPEEYK
+754 
-767 IFDLFSCFEDGKNIE
+767 
-782 EQIRIENNL
+782 
-791 KALFKSYEEKETLFE
+791 
-806 KNKDGLTFTTDEC
+806 
-819 FINNHLNTIPN
+819 
-830 NDATTIRNKGRV
+830 
-842 LAYFHDQKEWY
+842 
-853 ERHVDVF
+853 
-860 FMKKGFYFRL
+860 
-870 DAKMSTSKL
+870 
-879 TFIPYNKIEFDRIK
+879 
-893 KGLKY
+893 
-898 KNEIFYQS
+898 
-906 SQINLEVLYQ
+906 
-916 LIAESR
+916 

>member
-45 QEYELILNNLNLHNM
+45 QEYELILNNLNLHNI

-286 YAALLFDSLSRIE
+286 YAALLLDSLPRIE
-299 ENEQKLRLCKINDL
+299 DNEKKLRLCKINYL

-332 IYYLKLNKTG
+332 VYYLRLNKTE
-342 EASKHLRKLVIE
+342 EATKHLRKLIIE

-367 IYLQETIFD
+367 IYLQEAVFD
-376 SKKFITNTLKYKELV
+376 NKKFIPNTLKYKELI
-391 QFTDRTSLIPWVDS
+391 QFTDRMNLIPWVDS
-405 EKELTKD
+405 EKELTKE

-422 YKQKKQLYSYFEA
+422 NNQKDQLYSYLEA

-450 ELYNRHNMVDVDDA
+450 ELYNRHNMDESDA

-469 IDARKE
+469 IYAEKE
-475 RDEEYKKL
+475 RTKVYKKL
-483 YSREDEWKR
+483 YYKEDEWKR
-492 FISELS
+492 FTADLSEH
-498 GNTIRISLDE
+498 TIIISLNK
-508 HINRLLRKLNKLT
+508 HINKLLRSLDKLA
-521 QVAFNLDLESKIDPM
+521 QVAFNLNIDPETDLK
-536 SIKKA
+536 SIKEVLTSNHSSYKGLLIDE
-541 FTGKNILDIELK
+541 TKSSITDDSIIQQIKYLENKIEKNEFEFKDYQRLSSLTLTTIMEKFIEDFVMNFWTK
-553 KEIESIGEIRKQERG
+553 VIAPQNAYKELANIES
-568 KSLSTYQD
+568 
-576 LLPNENDLNKSSYTE
+576 
-591 ESIIHQITYLEDKIK
+591 
-606 KYEFDLKDYE
+606 
-616 ELSNISL
+616 
-623 TKIMKHLKKEIKSIG
+623 
-638 EIRKQ
+638 
-643 ERGKSL
+643 
-649 STYQDL
+649 
-655 LPNENDLNKSS
+655 
-666 YTEESIIHQITYL
+666 
-679 EDKIKKYEFDLKDY
+679 
-693 EELSNISLTK
+693 
-703 IMKHFVDNFVDKF
+703 NFTDF
-716 KINVIGLKNKYS
+716 CNVEG
-728 DLINIEDNFI
+728 
-738 NFCKSENL
+738 L
-746 PSLEYLCS
+746 PSLEQLCS
-754 QGYNNRNIPEEYK
+754 QGYNNRYIPEEYK
-767 IFDLFSCFEDGKNIE
+767 IFDLFSCFEDGKKIE

-791 KALFKSYEEKETLFE
+791 IELFKSYEEKGILFKE
-806 KNKDGLTFTTDEC
+806 NKDGLTFTTDTV

-830 NDATTIRNKGRV
+830 NDATTIKNKGRV

-853 ERHVDVF
+853 ERHVDIF

-906 SQINLEVLYQ
+906 SQINLEAFYN
-916 LIAESR
+916 LIRNANNQ

>member
-99 NAIWNAIPSFGLIAV
+99 NAIWNAIPSFALVAFGD
-114 GEPYTFA
+114 PYTFA
-121 ISMIASVGMGYMNY
+121 MSMIASVGMGYMNY

-178 YKFDDKYRLTE
+178 YEFDDKYRLTE

-203 PLRKYERLDSIK
+203 PLRKYERLNSIK

-223 FWYYFANAAMDVVN
+223 FWYYLANAAMDVVN

-242 TAFDDNIS
+242 TAFGDNIS

-286 YAALLFDSLSRIE
+286 YAALLLDSLPRIE
-299 ENEQKLRLCKINDL
+299 ENEKKLRLCKINYL

-332 IYYLKLNKTG
+332 IYYLKINKAE
-342 EASKHLRKLVIE
+342 EATKHLRKLVIE

-367 IYLQETIFD
+367 IYLQETVFD
-376 SKKFITNTLKYKELV
+376 TNKFIPNTLKYKELV
-391 QFTDRTSLIPWVDS
+391 QFTDRTNLIPWVDS

-422 YKQKKQLYSYFEA
+422 NNQKNKLYSYFEA

-450 ELYNRHNMVDVDDA
+450 ELYNRHYMDANDA

-469 IDARKE
+469 INAIKE

-492 FISELS
+492 FTAELS
-498 GNTIRISLDE
+498 GNTIIISLNK
-508 HINRLLRKLNKLT
+508 HINKLLRSLDKLV
-521 QVAFNLDLESKIDPM
+521 QVAFNLNIDPEKDLA
-536 SIKKA
+536 SIKEVLTKKHIS
-541 FTGKNILDIELK
+541 F
-553 KEIESIGEIRKQERG
+553 KEISFDEA
-568 KSLSTYQD
+568 
-576 LLPNENDLNKSSYTE
+576 KSSITD
-591 ESIIHQITYLEDKIK
+591 ESIIQQI
-606 KYEFDLKDYE
+606 KY
-616 ELSNISL
+616 
-623 TKIMKHLKKEIKSIG
+623 
-638 EIRKQ
+638 
-643 ERGKSL
+643 
-649 STYQDL
+649 
-655 LPNENDLNKSS
+655 
-666 YTEESIIHQITYL
+666 
-679 EDKIKKYEFDLKDY
+679 
-693 EELSNISLTK
+693 
-703 IMKHFVDNFVDKF
+703 
-716 KINVIGLKNKYS
+716 LKNKIEKNEFDFEDYLRLS
-728 DLINIEDNFI
+728 SLTLTIIMEKFIEDFVMNFWTKVIAPKNAYKELVNIESNFSD
-738 NFCKSENL
+738 FCNVEGL
-746 PSLEYLCS
+746 PSLEQLCS

-782 EQIRIENNL
+782 EQIRIEKKL
-791 KALFKSYEEKETLFE
+791 EALFKSYEEKGTLFKE
-806 KNKDGLTFTTDEC
+806 NKDGLTFTTDTI
-819 FINNHLNTIPN
+819 FINNHLKTIPN
-830 NDATTIRNKGRV
+830 NDTTTIRNKGRV

>member
-99 NAIWNAIPSFGLIAV
+99 NAIWNAIPSFALIAV

-135 RKEKANTLT
+135 RKEKANILT

-286 YAALLFDSLSRIE
+286 YAALLLDSLPRIE
-299 ENEQKLRLCKINDL
+299 DNEKKLRLCKINYL

-332 IYYLKLNKTG
+332 VYYLRLNKTE
-342 EASKHLRKLVIE
+342 EATKHLRKLIIE

-367 IYLQETIFD
+367 IYLQEAVFD
-376 SKKFITNTLKYKELV
+376 NKKFIPNTLKYKELI
-391 QFTDRTSLIPWVDS
+391 QFTDRMNLIPWVDS
-405 EKELTKD
+405 EKELTKE

-422 YKQKKQLYSYFEA
+422 NNQKDQLYSYLEA

-450 ELYNRHNMVDVDDA
+450 ELYNRHNMDESDA

-469 IDARKE
+469 IYAEKE
-475 RDEEYKKL
+475 RTKVYKKL
-483 YSREDEWKR
+483 YYKEGEWKR
-492 FISELS
+492 FTADLSEH
-498 GNTIRISLDE
+498 TIIISLNK
-508 HINRLLRKLNKLT
+508 HINKLLRSLDKLA
-521 QVAFNLDLESKIDPM
+521 QVAFNLNIDPETDLK
-536 SIKKA
+536 SIKEVLTSNHSSYKGLLIDE
-541 FTGKNILDIELK
+541 TKSSITDDSIIQQIKYLENKIEKNEFEFKDYQRLSSLTLTTIMEKFIEDFVMNFWTK
-553 KEIESIGEIRKQERG
+553 VIAPQNAYKELANIES
-568 KSLSTYQD
+568 
-576 LLPNENDLNKSSYTE
+576 
-591 ESIIHQITYLEDKIK
+591 
-606 KYEFDLKDYE
+606 
-616 ELSNISL
+616 
-623 TKIMKHLKKEIKSIG
+623 
-638 EIRKQ
+638 
-643 ERGKSL
+643 
-649 STYQDL
+649 
-655 LPNENDLNKSS
+655 
-666 YTEESIIHQITYL
+666 
-679 EDKIKKYEFDLKDY
+679 
-693 EELSNISLTK
+693 
-703 IMKHFVDNFVDKF
+703 NFTDF
-716 KINVIGLKNKYS
+716 CNVEG
-728 DLINIEDNFI
+728 
-738 NFCKSENL
+738 L
-746 PSLEYLCS
+746 PSLEQLCS

-767 IFDLFSCFEDGKNIE
+767 IFDLFSCFEDGKKIE
-782 EQIRIENNL
+782 EQIRIEDNL
-791 KALFKSYEEKETLFE
+791 IELFKSYEEKGILFKE
-806 KNKDGLTFTTDEC
+806 NKDGLTFTTDTV

-830 NDATTIRNKGRV
+830 NDATTIKNKGRV

-853 ERHVDVF
+853 ERHVDIF

-906 SQINLEVLYQ
+906 SQINLEAFYN
-916 LIAESR
+916 LIRNANNQ

>member
-99 NAIWNAIPSFGLIAV
+99 NAIWNAIPSFALVAFGD
-114 GEPYTFA
+114 PYTFA
-121 ISMIASVGMGYMNY
+121 MSMIASVGMGYMNY

-157 IEQFNAL
+157 IEQFNTL

-178 YKFDDKYRLTE
+178 YEFDDKYRLTE

-203 PLRKYERLDSIK
+203 PLRKYERLNSIK

-223 FWYYFANAAMDVVN
+223 FWYYLANAAMDVVN

-242 TAFDDNIS
+242 TAFGDNIS

-286 YAALLFDSLSRIE
+286 YAALLLDSLPRIE
-299 ENEQKLRLCKINDL
+299 ENEKKLRLCNINYL

-332 IYYLKLNKTG
+332 IYYLKINKAE
-342 EASKHLRKLVIE
+342 EATKHLRKLVIE

-367 IYLQETIFD
+367 IYLQETVFD
-376 SKKFITNTLKYKELV
+376 TNKFKPNTLKYKELV
-391 QFTDRTSLIPWVDS
+391 QFTDRTNLIPWVDS
-405 EKELTKD
+405 EKELTKE

-422 YKQKKQLYSYFEA
+422 NNQKNKLYSYFEA

-469 IDARKE
+469 INAIKE

-492 FISELS
+492 FTAELS
-498 GNTIRISLDE
+498 GNTIIISLNK
-508 HINRLLRKLNKLT
+508 HINKLLRSLDKLV
-521 QVAFNLDLESKIDPM
+521 QVAFNLNIDPEKDLA
-536 SIKKA
+536 SIKEVLTKKHIS
-541 FTGKNILDIELK
+541 F
-553 KEIESIGEIRKQERG
+553 KEISFDEA
-568 KSLSTYQD
+568 
-576 LLPNENDLNKSSYTE
+576 KSSITD
-591 ESIIHQITYLEDKIK
+591 ESIIQQI
-606 KYEFDLKDYE
+606 KY
-616 ELSNISL
+616 
-623 TKIMKHLKKEIKSIG
+623 
-638 EIRKQ
+638 
-643 ERGKSL
+643 
-649 STYQDL
+649 
-655 LPNENDLNKSS
+655 
-666 YTEESIIHQITYL
+666 
-679 EDKIKKYEFDLKDY
+679 
-693 EELSNISLTK
+693 
-703 IMKHFVDNFVDKF
+703 
-716 KINVIGLKNKYS
+716 LKNKIEKNEFDFEDYLRLS
-728 DLINIEDNFI
+728 SLTLTIIMEKFIEDFVMNFWTKVIAPKNAYKELVNIESNFSD
-738 NFCKSENL
+738 FCNVEGL
-746 PSLEYLCS
+746 PSLEQLCS

-782 EQIRIENNL
+782 EQIRIE
-791 KALFKSYEEKETLFE
+791 KKMEALFKSYEEKETLFE

-842 LAYFHDQKEWY
+842 LAYFYDQKEWY

-860 FMKKGFYFRL
+860 FMKKDIYFRL

-916 LIAESR
+916 LIAESRSIASEFKDGKI

>member
-99 NAIWNAIPSFGLIAV
+99 NAIWNAIPSFALVAFGD
-114 GEPYTFA
+114 PYTFA
-121 ISMIASVGMGYMNY
+121 MSMIASVGMGYMNY

-178 YKFDDKYRLTE
+178 YEFDDKYRLTE

-223 FWYYFANAAMDVVN
+223 FWYYLANAAMDVVN

-242 TAFDDNIS
+242 TAFGDNIS

-286 YAALLFDSLSRIE
+286 YAALLLDSLPRIE
-299 ENEQKLRLCKINDL
+299 ENEKKLRLCKINYL

-332 IYYLKLNKTG
+332 IYYLKINKAE
-342 EASKHLRKLVIE
+342 EATKYLRKLVIE

-391 QFTDRTSLIPWVDS
+391 QFTDRTNLIPWVNS

-422 YKQKKQLYSYFEA
+422 YKQKEQLHSYFET

-450 ELYNRHNMVDVDDA
+450 ELYNRHYMDANDA

-469 IDARKE
+469 INAIKE

-492 FISELS
+492 FTAELS
-498 GNTIRISLDE
+498 GNTIIISLNK
-508 HINRLLRKLNKLT
+508 HINKLLRSLDKLV
-521 QVAFNLDLESKIDPM
+521 QIAFNLNIDPGKDLA
-536 SIKKA
+536 SIKEVLTSNH
-541 FTGKNILDIELK
+541 FSF
-553 KEIESIGEIRKQERG
+553 KEISIDEA
-568 KSLSTYQD
+568 
-576 LLPNENDLNKSSYTE
+576 KSSITDN
-591 ESIIHQITYLEDKIK
+591 SIIQQI
-606 KYEFDLKDYE
+606 KY
-616 ELSNISL
+616 
-623 TKIMKHLKKEIKSIG
+623 
-638 EIRKQ
+638 
-643 ERGKSL
+643 
-649 STYQDL
+649 
-655 LPNENDLNKSS
+655 
-666 YTEESIIHQITYL
+666 
-679 EDKIKKYEFDLKDY
+679 
-693 EELSNISLTK
+693 
-703 IMKHFVDNFVDKF
+703 
-716 KINVIGLKNKYS
+716 LKNKIEKNEFDFEDYLRLS
-728 DLINIEDNFI
+728 FLTLTTIMEKFIEDFVMNFWTKAIAPQNAYKELVNIESNFTD
-738 NFCKSENL
+738 FCNVEGL
-746 PSLEYLCS
+746 PSLEQLCS

-782 EQIRIENNL
+782 EQIQIEKKL
-791 KALFKSYEEKETLFE
+791 EALFKSYEEKGTLFKE
-806 KNKDGLTFTTDEC
+806 NKDGLTFTTDTV
-819 FINNHLNTIPN
+819 FINNHLKTIPN
-830 NDATTIRNKGRV
+830 NDTTTIRNKGRV

-906 SQINLEVLYQ
+906 SQINLEAFYN
-916 LIAESR
+916 LIRDANNQ

>member
-45 QEYELILNNLNLHNM
+45 QEYELILNNLNLHNI

-172 WRLSDS
+172 WRLCDS

-623 TKIMKHLKKEIKSIG
+623 TKIMKH
-638 EIRKQ
+638 
-643 ERGKSL
+643 
-649 STYQDL
+649 
-655 LPNENDLNKSS
+655 
-666 YTEESIIHQITYL
+666 
-679 EDKIKKYEFDLKDY
+679 
-693 EELSNISLTK
+693 
-703 IMKHFVDNFVDKF
+703 FVDNFVDKF

>member
-1 MNPIKVNQDK
+1 M
-11 SICEHDQ
+11 
-18 LKAAYALNLCTVSVS
+18 
-33 QIVDYKDLNVLE
+33 
-45 QEYELILNNLNLHNM
+45 
-60 PKDQALL
+60 
-67 HILRQ
+67 
-72 ILDTVTFFRIYEG
+72 
-85 DKMMLE
+85 
-91 KKYQQKIK
+91 
-99 NAIWNAIPSFGLIAV
+99 
-114 GEPYTFA
+114 
-121 ISMIASVGMGYMNY
+121 
-135 RKEKANTLT
+135 
-144 EREEQEW
+144 
-151 TLQRSA
+151 
-157 IEQFNAL
+157 
-164 RRELFDTA
+164 
-172 WRLSDS
+172 
-178 YKFDDKYRLTE
+178 
-189 SQISQYNSILMDSI
+189 
-203 PLRKYERLDSIK
+203 
-215 DNFEAYPP
+215 
-223 FWYYFANAAMDVVN
+223 
-237 VYKNE
+237 
-242 TAFDDNIS
+242 
-250 AINKYTQLAEQNYQ
+250 
-264 KYLDKDI
+264 
-271 DLLRNNYIRS
+271 
-281 ACDLE
+281 
-286 YAALLFDSLSRIE
+286 
-299 ENEQKLRLCKINDL
+299 
-313 IDDAIK
+313 
-319 HCGSKLDILQIAS
+319 
-332 IYYLKLNKTG
+332 
-342 EASKHLRKLVIE
+342 
-354 NYNTKTNSQLLSF
+354 
-367 IYLQETIFD
+367 
-376 SKKFITNTLKYKELV
+376 
-391 QFTDRTSLIPWVDS
+391 
-405 EKELTKD
+405 
-412 HLRNINELFL
+412 
-422 YKQKKQLYSYFEA
+422 
-435 IVNTIFHKEIISYNK
+435 
-450 ELYNRHNMVDVDDA
+450 
-464 FFEDT
+464 
-469 IDARKE
+469 
-475 RDEEYKKL
+475 
-483 YSREDEWKR
+483 
-492 FISELS
+492 
-498 GNTIRISLDE
+498 
-508 HINRLLRKLNKLT
+508 RKLNKLT

-541 FTGKNILDIELK
+541 FTGKNILDIE
-553 KEIESIGEIRKQERG
+553 
-568 KSLSTYQD
+568 
-576 LLPNENDLNKSSYTE
+576 
-591 ESIIHQITYLEDKIK
+591 
-606 KYEFDLKDYE
+606 
-616 ELSNISL
+616 
-623 TKIMKHLKKEIKSIG
+623 LKKEIKSIG

-860 FMKKGFYFRL
+860 FMKKDIYFRL

-916 LIAESR
+916 LIAESRSIASEFKDRKI

>member
-99 NAIWNAIPSFGLIAV
+99 NAIWNAIPSFALVAFGD
-114 GEPYTFA
+114 PYTFA
-121 ISMIASVGMGYMNY
+121 MSMIASVGMGYMNY

-178 YKFDDKYRLTE
+178 YEFDDKYRLTE

-203 PLRKYERLDSIK
+203 PLRKYERLNSIK

-223 FWYYFANAAMDVVN
+223 FWYYLANAAMDVVN

-242 TAFDDNIS
+242 TAFGDNIS

-286 YAALLFDSLSRIE
+286 YAALLLDSLPRIE
-299 ENEQKLRLCKINDL
+299 ENEKKLRLRKINYL

-332 IYYLKLNKTG
+332 IYYLKINKAE
-342 EASKHLRKLVIE
+342 EATKHLRKLVIE

-367 IYLQETIFD
+367 IYLQETVFD
-376 SKKFITNTLKYKELV
+376 TNKFIPNTLKYKELV
-391 QFTDRTSLIPWVDS
+391 QFTDRTNLIPWVDS

-422 YKQKKQLYSYFEA
+422 NNQKNKLYSYFEA

-450 ELYNRHNMVDVDDA
+450 ELYNRHYMDANDA

-469 IDARKE
+469 INAIKE

-492 FISELS
+492 FTAELS
-498 GNTIRISLDE
+498 GNTIIISLNK
-508 HINRLLRKLNKLT
+508 HINKLLRSLDKLV
-521 QVAFNLDLESKIDPM
+521 QVAFNLNIDPEKDLA
-536 SIKKA
+536 SIKEVLTKKHIS
-541 FTGKNILDIELK
+541 F
-553 KEIESIGEIRKQERG
+553 KEISFDEA
-568 KSLSTYQD
+568 
-576 LLPNENDLNKSSYTE
+576 KSSITD
-591 ESIIHQITYLEDKIK
+591 ESIIQQI
-606 KYEFDLKDYE
+606 KY
-616 ELSNISL
+616 
-623 TKIMKHLKKEIKSIG
+623 
-638 EIRKQ
+638 
-643 ERGKSL
+643 
-649 STYQDL
+649 
-655 LPNENDLNKSS
+655 
-666 YTEESIIHQITYL
+666 
-679 EDKIKKYEFDLKDY
+679 
-693 EELSNISLTK
+693 
-703 IMKHFVDNFVDKF
+703 
-716 KINVIGLKNKYS
+716 LKNKIEKNEFDFEDYLRLS
-728 DLINIEDNFI
+728 SLTLTIIMEKFIEDFVMNFWTKVIAPKNAYKELVNIESNFSD
-738 NFCKSENL
+738 FCNVEGL
-746 PSLEYLCS
+746 PSLEQLCS

-782 EQIRIENNL
+782 EQIRIEKKL
-791 KALFKSYEEKETLFE
+791 EALFKSYEEKGTLFKE
-806 KNKDGLTFTTDEC
+806 NKDGLTFTTDEC

-860 FMKKGFYFRL
+860 FMKKDIYFRL

-916 LIAESR
+916 LIAESRSIASEFKDRKI

>member
-67 HILRQ
+67 HLLRQ

-85 DKMMLE
+85 DKMMFE

-99 NAIWNAIPSFGLIAV
+99 NAIWNTIPSFALIAV

-135 RKEKANTLT
+135 RKEKANILT

-286 YAALLFDSLSRIE
+286 YAALLLDSLPRIE
-299 ENEQKLRLCKINDL
+299 DNEKKLRLCKINYL

-332 IYYLKLNKTG
+332 VYYLRLNKTE
-342 EASKHLRKLVIE
+342 EATKHLRKLIIE

-367 IYLQETIFD
+367 IYLQEAVFD
-376 SKKFITNTLKYKELV
+376 NKKFIPNTLKYKELI
-391 QFTDRTSLIPWVDS
+391 QFTDRMNLIPWVDS
-405 EKELTKD
+405 EKELTKE

-422 YKQKKQLYSYFEA
+422 NNQKDQLYSYLEA

-450 ELYNRHNMVDVDDA
+450 ELYNRHNMDESDA

-469 IDARKE
+469 IYAEKE
-475 RDEEYKKL
+475 RTKVYKKL
-483 YSREDEWKR
+483 YYKEGEWKR
-492 FISELS
+492 FTADLSEH
-498 GNTIRISLDE
+498 TIIISLNK
-508 HINRLLRKLNKLT
+508 HINKLLRSLDKLA
-521 QVAFNLDLESKIDPM
+521 QVAFNLNIDPETDLK
-536 SIKKA
+536 SIKEVLTSNHSSYKGLLIDE
-541 FTGKNILDIELK
+541 TKSSITDDSIIQQIKYLENKIEKNEFEFKDYQRLSSLTLTTIMEKFIEDFVMNFWTK
-553 KEIESIGEIRKQERG
+553 VIAPQNAYKELANIES
-568 KSLSTYQD
+568 
-576 LLPNENDLNKSSYTE
+576 
-591 ESIIHQITYLEDKIK
+591 
-606 KYEFDLKDYE
+606 
-616 ELSNISL
+616 
-623 TKIMKHLKKEIKSIG
+623 
-638 EIRKQ
+638 
-643 ERGKSL
+643 
-649 STYQDL
+649 
-655 LPNENDLNKSS
+655 
-666 YTEESIIHQITYL
+666 
-679 EDKIKKYEFDLKDY
+679 
-693 EELSNISLTK
+693 
-703 IMKHFVDNFVDKF
+703 NFTDF
-716 KINVIGLKNKYS
+716 CNVEG
-728 DLINIEDNFI
+728 
-738 NFCKSENL
+738 L
-746 PSLEYLCS
+746 PSLEQLCS

-767 IFDLFSCFEDGKNIE
+767 IFDLFSCFEDGKKIE
-782 EQIRIENNL
+782 EQIRIEDNL
-791 KALFKSYEEKETLFE
+791 IELFKSYEEKGILFKE
-806 KNKDGLTFTTDEC
+806 NKDGLTFTTDTV

-830 NDATTIRNKGRV
+830 NDATTIKNKGRV

-853 ERHVDVF
+853 ERHVDIF

-906 SQINLEVLYQ
+906 SQINLEAFYN
-916 LIAESR
+916 LIRNANNQ

>member
-1 MNPIKVNQDK
+1 
-11 SICEHDQ
+11 
-18 LKAAYALNLCTVSVS
+18 
-33 QIVDYKDLNVLE
+33 
-45 QEYELILNNLNLHNM
+45 
-60 PKDQALL
+60 
-67 HILRQ
+67 
-72 ILDTVTFFRIYEG
+72 
-85 DKMMLE
+85 
-91 KKYQQKIK
+91 
-99 NAIWNAIPSFGLIAV
+99 
-114 GEPYTFA
+114 
-121 ISMIASVGMGYMNY
+121 MIASVGMGYMNY

-623 TKIMKHLKKEIKSIG
+623 TKIMKH
-638 EIRKQ
+638 
-643 ERGKSL
+643 
-649 STYQDL
+649 
-655 LPNENDLNKSS
+655 
-666 YTEESIIHQITYL
+666 
-679 EDKIKKYEFDLKDY
+679 
-693 EELSNISLTK
+693 
-703 IMKHFVDNFVDKF
+703 FVDNFVDKF

-860 FMKKGFYFRL
+860 FMKKDIYFRL

-916 LIAESR
+916 LIAESRSIASEFKDGKI

>member
-99 NAIWNAIPSFGLIAV
+99 NAIWNAIPSFALVAFGD
-114 GEPYTFA
+114 PYTFA
-121 ISMIASVGMGYMNY
+121 MSMIASVGMGYMNY

-157 IEQFNAL
+157 IEQFNTL

-178 YKFDDKYRLTE
+178 YEFDDKYRLTE

-203 PLRKYERLDSIK
+203 PLRKYERLNSIK

-223 FWYYFANAAMDVVN
+223 FWYYLANAAMDVVN

-242 TAFDDNIS
+242 TAFGDNIS

-286 YAALLFDSLSRIE
+286 YAALLLDSLPRIE
-299 ENEQKLRLCKINDL
+299 ENEKKLRLCNINYL

-332 IYYLKLNKTG
+332 IYYLKINKAE
-342 EASKHLRKLVIE
+342 EATKHLRKLVIE

-367 IYLQETIFD
+367 IYLQETVFD
-376 SKKFITNTLKYKELV
+376 TNKFKPNTLKYKELV
-391 QFTDRTSLIPWVDS
+391 QFTDRTNLIPWVDS
-405 EKELTKD
+405 EKELTKE

-422 YKQKKQLYSYFEA
+422 NNQKNKLYSYFEA

-541 FTGKNILDIELK
+541 FTGKNILDIE
-553 KEIESIGEIRKQERG
+553 
-568 KSLSTYQD
+568 
-576 LLPNENDLNKSSYTE
+576 
-591 ESIIHQITYLEDKIK
+591 
-606 KYEFDLKDYE
+606 
-616 ELSNISL
+616 
-623 TKIMKHLKKEIKSIG
+623 LKKEIKSIG

-842 LAYFHDQKEWY
+842 LAYFYDQKEWY

-860 FMKKGFYFRL
+860 FMKKDIYFRL

-916 LIAESR
+916 LIAESRSIASEFKDGKI

>member
-99 NAIWNAIPSFGLIAV
+99 NAIWNAIPSFALVAFGD
-114 GEPYTFA
+114 PYTFA
-121 ISMIASVGMGYMNY
+121 MSMIASVGMGYMNY

-178 YKFDDKYRLTE
+178 YEFDDKYRLTE

-203 PLRKYERLDSIK
+203 PLRKYERLNSIK

-223 FWYYFANAAMDVVN
+223 FWYYLANAAMDVVN

-242 TAFDDNIS
+242 TAFGDNIS

-286 YAALLFDSLSRIE
+286 YAALLLDSLPRIE
-299 ENEQKLRLCKINDL
+299 ENEKKLRLCKINYL

-332 IYYLKLNKTG
+332 IYYLKINKAE
-342 EASKHLRKLVIE
+342 EATKHLRKLVIE

-367 IYLQETIFD
+367 IYLQETVFD
-376 SKKFITNTLKYKELV
+376 TNKFIPNTLKYKELV
-391 QFTDRTSLIPWVDS
+391 QFTDRTNLIPWVDS

-422 YKQKKQLYSYFEA
+422 NNQKNKLYSYFEA

-450 ELYNRHNMVDVDDA
+450 ELYNRHYMDANDA

-469 IDARKE
+469 INAIKE

-492 FISELS
+492 FTAELS
-498 GNTIRISLDE
+498 GNTIIISLNK
-508 HINRLLRKLNKLT
+508 HINKLLRSLDKLV
-521 QVAFNLDLESKIDPM
+521 QVAFNLNIDPEKDLA
-536 SIKKA
+536 SIKEVLTKKHIS
-541 FTGKNILDIELK
+541 F
-553 KEIESIGEIRKQERG
+553 KEISFDEA
-568 KSLSTYQD
+568 
-576 LLPNENDLNKSSYTE
+576 KSSITD
-591 ESIIHQITYLEDKIK
+591 ESIIQQI
-606 KYEFDLKDYE
+606 KY
-616 ELSNISL
+616 
-623 TKIMKHLKKEIKSIG
+623 
-638 EIRKQ
+638 
-643 ERGKSL
+643 
-649 STYQDL
+649 
-655 LPNENDLNKSS
+655 
-666 YTEESIIHQITYL
+666 
-679 EDKIKKYEFDLKDY
+679 
-693 EELSNISLTK
+693 
-703 IMKHFVDNFVDKF
+703 
-716 KINVIGLKNKYS
+716 LKNKIEKNEFDFEDYLRLS
-728 DLINIEDNFI
+728 SLTLTIIMEKFIEDFVMNFWTKVIAPKNAYKELVNIESNFSD
-738 NFCKSENL
+738 FCNVEGL
-746 PSLEYLCS
+746 PSLEQLCS

-782 EQIRIENNL
+782 EQIRIEKKL
-791 KALFKSYEEKETLFE
+791 EALFKSYEEKGTLFKE
-806 KNKDGLTFTTDEC
+806 NKDGLTFTTDTI
-819 FINNHLNTIPN
+819 FINNHLKTIPN
-830 NDATTIRNKGRV
+830 NDTTTIRNKGRV

-916 LIAESR
+916 LIAELNQDR

>member
-1 MNPIKVNQDK
+1 MNPIKINQDK

-99 NAIWNAIPSFGLIAV
+99 NAIWNAIPSFALVAFGD
-114 GEPYTFA
+114 PYTFA
-121 ISMIASVGMGYMNY
+121 MSMIASVGMGYMNY

-178 YKFDDKYRLTE
+178 YEFDDKYRLTE

-223 FWYYFANAAMDVVN
+223 FWYYLANAAMDVVN

-242 TAFDDNIS
+242 TAFGNNIS

-286 YAALLFDSLSRIE
+286 YAALLLDSLPRIE
-299 ENEQKLRLCKINDL
+299 ENEKKLRLCKINYL

-332 IYYLKLNKTG
+332 IYYLKINKAE
-342 EASKHLRKLVIE
+342 EATKYLRKLVIE

-391 QFTDRTSLIPWVDS
+391 QFTDRTNLIPWVNS

-422 YKQKKQLYSYFEA
+422 YKQKEQLHSYFET
-435 IVNTIFHKEIISYNK
+435 IVNTIFHKEVISYNK
-450 ELYNRHNMVDVDDA
+450 ELYNRHYMDANDA

-469 IDARKE
+469 INAIKE

-492 FISELS
+492 FTAELS
-498 GNTIRISLDE
+498 GNTIIISLNK
-508 HINRLLRKLNKLT
+508 HINKLLRSLDKLV
-521 QVAFNLDLESKIDPM
+521 QVAFNLNIDPEKDLV
-536 SIKKA
+536 SIKEVLTKKH
-541 FTGKNILDIELK
+541 FSF
-553 KEIESIGEIRKQERG
+553 KEISFDEA
-568 KSLSTYQD
+568 
-576 LLPNENDLNKSSYTE
+576 KSSITD
-591 ESIIHQITYLEDKIK
+591 ESIIQQI
-606 KYEFDLKDYE
+606 KY
-616 ELSNISL
+616 
-623 TKIMKHLKKEIKSIG
+623 
-638 EIRKQ
+638 
-643 ERGKSL
+643 
-649 STYQDL
+649 
-655 LPNENDLNKSS
+655 
-666 YTEESIIHQITYL
+666 
-679 EDKIKKYEFDLKDY
+679 
-693 EELSNISLTK
+693 
-703 IMKHFVDNFVDKF
+703 
-716 KINVIGLKNKYS
+716 LKNKIEKNEFDFEDYLRLS
-728 DLINIEDNFI
+728 SLTLTTIMEKFIEDFVMNFWTKVIAPKNAYKELVNIESNFSD
-738 NFCKSENL
+738 FCNVEGL
-746 PSLEYLCS
+746 PSLEQLCS

-782 EQIRIENNL
+782 EQIRIEKKL
-791 KALFKSYEEKETLFE
+791 EALFKSYEEKGTLFKE
-806 KNKDGLTFTTDEC
+806 NKDGLTFTTDTV
-819 FINNHLNTIPN
+819 FINNHLKTIPN
-830 NDATTIRNKGRV
+830 NDTTTIRNKGRV

-853 ERHVDVF
+853 ERHIDVF

-906 SQINLEVLYQ
+906 SQINLEAFYN
-916 LIAESR
+916 LIRDANNQ

>member
-332 IYYLKLNKTG
+332 IYYLKLNKKG

-450 ELYNRHNMVDVDDA
+450 ELYNRHYMDANDA

-469 IDARKE
+469 INAIKE

-492 FISELS
+492 FTAELS
-498 GNTIRISLDE
+498 GNTIIISLNK
-508 HINRLLRKLNKLT
+508 HINKLLRSLDKLV
-521 QVAFNLDLESKIDPM
+521 QVAFNLNIDPEKDLA
-536 SIKKA
+536 SIKEVLTKKHIS
-541 FTGKNILDIELK
+541 F
-553 KEIESIGEIRKQERG
+553 KEISFDEA
-568 KSLSTYQD
+568 
-576 LLPNENDLNKSSYTE
+576 KSSITD
-591 ESIIHQITYLEDKIK
+591 ESIIQQI
-606 KYEFDLKDYE
+606 KY
-616 ELSNISL
+616 
-623 TKIMKHLKKEIKSIG
+623 
-638 EIRKQ
+638 
-643 ERGKSL
+643 
-649 STYQDL
+649 
-655 LPNENDLNKSS
+655 
-666 YTEESIIHQITYL
+666 
-679 EDKIKKYEFDLKDY
+679 
-693 EELSNISLTK
+693 
-703 IMKHFVDNFVDKF
+703 
-716 KINVIGLKNKYS
+716 LKNKIEKNEFDFEDYLRLS
-728 DLINIEDNFI
+728 SLTLTIIMEKFIEDFVMNFWTKVIAPKNAYKELVNIESNFSD
-738 NFCKSENL
+738 FCNVEGL
-746 PSLEYLCS
+746 PSLEQLCS

-782 EQIRIENNL
+782 EQIRIEKKL
-791 KALFKSYEEKETLFE
+791 EALFKSYEEKGTLFKE
-806 KNKDGLTFTTDEC
+806 NKDGLTFTTDTI
-819 FINNHLNTIPN
+819 FINNHLKTIPN
-830 NDATTIRNKGRV
+830 NDTTTIRNKGRV

>member
-1 MNPIKVNQDK
+1 MNPIKINQDK

-33 QIVDYKDLNVLE
+33 QIVDYKDLNILE

-85 DKMMLE
+85 DKMMFE

-135 RKEKANTLT
+135 RKEKANILT

-178 YKFDDKYRLTE
+178 YEFDDKYRLTE

-286 YAALLFDSLSRIE
+286 YAALLLDSLPRIE
-299 ENEQKLRLCKINDL
+299 DNEKKLRLCKINYL

-332 IYYLKLNKTG
+332 VYYLRLNKTE
-342 EASKHLRKLVIE
+342 EATKHLRKLIIE

-367 IYLQETIFD
+367 IYLQEAVFD
-376 SKKFITNTLKYKELV
+376 NKKFIPNTLKYKELI
-391 QFTDRTSLIPWVDS
+391 QFTDRMNLIPWVDS
-405 EKELTKD
+405 EKELTKE

-422 YKQKKQLYSYFEA
+422 NNQKDQLYSYLEA

-450 ELYNRHNMVDVDDA
+450 ELYNRHNMDESDA

-469 IDARKE
+469 IYAEKE
-475 RDEEYKKL
+475 RTKVYKKL
-483 YSREDEWKR
+483 YYKEDEWKR
-492 FISELS
+492 FTADLSEH
-498 GNTIRISLDE
+498 TIIISLNK
-508 HINRLLRKLNKLT
+508 HINKLLRSLDKLA
-521 QVAFNLDLESKIDPM
+521 QVAFNLNIDPETDLK
-536 SIKKA
+536 SIKEVLTSNHSSYKGLLIDE
-541 FTGKNILDIELK
+541 TKSSITDDSIIQQIKYLENKIEKNEFEFKDYQRLSSLTLTTIMEKFIEDFVMNFWTK
-553 KEIESIGEIRKQERG
+553 VIAPQNAYKELANIES
-568 KSLSTYQD
+568 
-576 LLPNENDLNKSSYTE
+576 
-591 ESIIHQITYLEDKIK
+591 
-606 KYEFDLKDYE
+606 
-616 ELSNISL
+616 
-623 TKIMKHLKKEIKSIG
+623 
-638 EIRKQ
+638 
-643 ERGKSL
+643 
-649 STYQDL
+649 
-655 LPNENDLNKSS
+655 
-666 YTEESIIHQITYL
+666 
-679 EDKIKKYEFDLKDY
+679 
-693 EELSNISLTK
+693 
-703 IMKHFVDNFVDKF
+703 NFTDF
-716 KINVIGLKNKYS
+716 CNVEG
-728 DLINIEDNFI
+728 
-738 NFCKSENL
+738 L
-746 PSLEYLCS
+746 PSLEQLCS

-767 IFDLFSCFEDGKNIE
+767 IFDLFSCFEDGKKIE

-791 KALFKSYEEKETLFE
+791 IELFKSYEEKGILFKE
-806 KNKDGLTFTTDEC
+806 NKDGLTFTTDTV

-830 NDATTIRNKGRV
+830 NDATTIKNKGRV

-853 ERHVDVF
+853 ERHVDIF

-906 SQINLEVLYQ
+906 SQINLEAFYN
-916 LIAESR
+916 LIRNANNQ

>member
-45 QEYELILNNLNLHNM
+45 QEYELILNNLNLYNM

-99 NAIWNAIPSFGLIAV
+99 NAIWNAIPSFALVAFGD
-114 GEPYTFA
+114 PYTFA
-121 ISMIASVGMGYMNY
+121 MSMIASVGMGYMNY

-178 YKFDDKYRLTE
+178 YEFDDKYRLTE

-223 FWYYFANAAMDVVN
+223 FWYYLANAAMDVVN

-242 TAFDDNIS
+242 TAFGNNIS

-286 YAALLFDSLSRIE
+286 YAALLLDSLPRIE
-299 ENEQKLRLCKINDL
+299 ENEKKLRLCKINYL

-332 IYYLKLNKTG
+332 IYYLKINKAE
-342 EASKHLRKLVIE
+342 EATKHLRKLVIE

-391 QFTDRTSLIPWVDS
+391 QFTDRTNLIPWVNS

-422 YKQKKQLYSYFEA
+422 YKQKEQLHSYFET
-435 IVNTIFHKEIISYNK
+435 IVNTIFHKEVISYNK
-450 ELYNRHNMVDVDDA
+450 ELYNRHYMDANDA

-469 IDARKE
+469 INAIKE

-492 FISELS
+492 FTAELS
-498 GNTIRISLDE
+498 GNTIIISLNK
-508 HINRLLRKLNKLT
+508 HINKLLRSLDKLV
-521 QVAFNLDLESKIDPM
+521 QVAFNLNIDPEKDLA
-536 SIKKA
+536 SIKEVLTKKH
-541 FTGKNILDIELK
+541 FSF
-553 KEIESIGEIRKQERG
+553 KEISFDEA
-568 KSLSTYQD
+568 
-576 LLPNENDLNKSSYTE
+576 KSSITD
-591 ESIIHQITYLEDKIK
+591 ESIIQQI
-606 KYEFDLKDYE
+606 KY
-616 ELSNISL
+616 
-623 TKIMKHLKKEIKSIG
+623 
-638 EIRKQ
+638 
-643 ERGKSL
+643 
-649 STYQDL
+649 
-655 LPNENDLNKSS
+655 
-666 YTEESIIHQITYL
+666 
-679 EDKIKKYEFDLKDY
+679 
-693 EELSNISLTK
+693 
-703 IMKHFVDNFVDKF
+703 
-716 KINVIGLKNKYS
+716 LKNKIEKNEFDFEDYLRLS
-728 DLINIEDNFI
+728 SLTLTTIMEKLIEDFVMNFWTKVIAPKNAYKELVNIESNFSD
-738 NFCKSENL
+738 FCNVEGL
-746 PSLEYLCS
+746 PSLEQLCS

-782 EQIRIENNL
+782 EQIRIEKKL
-791 KALFKSYEEKETLFE
+791 EALFKSYEEKGTLFKE
-806 KNKDGLTFTTDEC
+806 NKDGLTFTTDTI
-819 FINNHLNTIPN
+819 FINNHLKTIPN
-830 NDATTIRNKGRV
+830 NDTTTIRNKGRV

-860 FMKKGFYFRL
+860 FMKKGFYLRL

-906 SQINLEVLYQ
+906 SQINLEAFYN
-916 LIAESR
+916 LIKNANNQ

>member
-99 NAIWNAIPSFGLIAV
+99 NAIWNAIPSFALVAFGD
-114 GEPYTFA
+114 PYTFA
-121 ISMIASVGMGYMNY
+121 MSMIASVGMGYMNY

-178 YKFDDKYRLTE
+178 YEFDDKYRLTE

-203 PLRKYERLDSIK
+203 PLRKYERLNSIK

-223 FWYYFANAAMDVVN
+223 FWYYLANAAMDVVN

-242 TAFDDNIS
+242 TAFGDNIS

-286 YAALLFDSLSRIE
+286 YAALLLDSLPRIE
-299 ENEQKLRLCKINDL
+299 ENEKKLRLCEINYL

-332 IYYLKLNKTG
+332 IYYLKINKAE
-342 EASKHLRKLVIE
+342 EATKHLRKLVIE

-367 IYLQETIFD
+367 IYLQETVFD
-376 SKKFITNTLKYKELV
+376 TNKFRPNTLKYKELV
-391 QFTDRTSLIPWVDS
+391 QFTDRTNLIPWVDS
-405 EKELTKD
+405 EKELTKE

-422 YKQKKQLYSYFEA
+422 NNQKNKLYSYFEA

-492 FISELS
+492 FTAELS
-498 GNTIRISLDE
+498 GNTIIISLNK
-508 HINRLLRKLNKLT
+508 HINKLLRSLDKLV
-521 QVAFNLDLESKIDPM
+521 QVAFNLNIDPEKDLA
-536 SIKKA
+536 SIKEVLTKKHIS
-541 FTGKNILDIELK
+541 F
-553 KEIESIGEIRKQERG
+553 KEISFDEA
-568 KSLSTYQD
+568 
-576 LLPNENDLNKSSYTE
+576 KSSITD
-591 ESIIHQITYLEDKIK
+591 ESIIQQI
-606 KYEFDLKDYE
+606 KY
-616 ELSNISL
+616 
-623 TKIMKHLKKEIKSIG
+623 
-638 EIRKQ
+638 
-643 ERGKSL
+643 
-649 STYQDL
+649 
-655 LPNENDLNKSS
+655 
-666 YTEESIIHQITYL
+666 
-679 EDKIKKYEFDLKDY
+679 
-693 EELSNISLTK
+693 
-703 IMKHFVDNFVDKF
+703 
-716 KINVIGLKNKYS
+716 LKNKIEKNEFDFEDYLRLS
-728 DLINIEDNFI
+728 SLTLTIIMEKFIEDFVMNFWTKVIAPKNAYKELVNIESNFSD
-738 NFCKSENL
+738 FCNVEGL
-746 PSLEYLCS
+746 PSLEQLCS

-782 EQIRIENNL
+782 EQIRIEKKL
-791 KALFKSYEEKETLFE
+791 EALFKSYEEKGTLFKE
-806 KNKDGLTFTTDEC
+806 NKDGLTFTTDTI
-819 FINNHLNTIPN
+819 FINNHLKTIPN
-830 NDATTIRNKGRV
+830 NDTTTIRNKGRV

-860 FMKKGFYFRL
+860 FMKKDIYFRL

-916 LIAESR
+916 LIAESRSIASEFKDRKI

>member
-11 SICEHDQ
+11 SICEHNQ

-99 NAIWNAIPSFGLIAV
+99 NAIWNAIPSFALVAFGD
-114 GEPYTFA
+114 PYTFA
-121 ISMIASVGMGYMNY
+121 MSMIASVGMGYMNY

-178 YKFDDKYRLTE
+178 YEFDDKYRLTE

-203 PLRKYERLDSIK
+203 PLRKYERLNSIK

-223 FWYYFANAAMDVVN
+223 FWYYLANAAMDVVN

-242 TAFDDNIS
+242 TAFGDNIS

-286 YAALLFDSLSRIE
+286 YAALLLDSLPRIE
-299 ENEQKLRLCKINDL
+299 ENEKKLRLRKINYL

-332 IYYLKLNKTG
+332 IYYLKINKAE
-342 EASKHLRKLVIE
+342 EATKHLRKLVIE

-367 IYLQETIFD
+367 IYLQETVFD
-376 SKKFITNTLKYKELV
+376 TNKFIPNTLKYKELV
-391 QFTDRTSLIPWVDS
+391 QFTDRTNLIPWVDS

-422 YKQKKQLYSYFEA
+422 NNQKNKLYSYFEA

-450 ELYNRHNMVDVDDA
+450 ELYNRHYMDANDA

-469 IDARKE
+469 INAIKE

-492 FISELS
+492 FTAELS
-498 GNTIRISLDE
+498 GNTIIISLNK
-508 HINRLLRKLNKLT
+508 HINKLLRSLDKLV
-521 QVAFNLDLESKIDPM
+521 QVAFNLNIDPEKDLA
-536 SIKKA
+536 SIKEVLTKKHIS
-541 FTGKNILDIELK
+541 F
-553 KEIESIGEIRKQERG
+553 KEISFDEA
-568 KSLSTYQD
+568 
-576 LLPNENDLNKSSYTE
+576 KSSITD
-591 ESIIHQITYLEDKIK
+591 ESIIQQI
-606 KYEFDLKDYE
+606 KY
-616 ELSNISL
+616 
-623 TKIMKHLKKEIKSIG
+623 
-638 EIRKQ
+638 
-643 ERGKSL
+643 
-649 STYQDL
+649 
-655 LPNENDLNKSS
+655 
-666 YTEESIIHQITYL
+666 
-679 EDKIKKYEFDLKDY
+679 
-693 EELSNISLTK
+693 
-703 IMKHFVDNFVDKF
+703 
-716 KINVIGLKNKYS
+716 LKNKIEKNEFDFEDYLRLS
-728 DLINIEDNFI
+728 SLTLTIIMEKFIEDFVMNFWTKVIAPKNAYKELVNIESNFSD
-738 NFCKSENL
+738 FCNVEGL
-746 PSLEYLCS
+746 PSLEQLCS

-782 EQIRIENNL
+782 EQIRIE
-791 KALFKSYEEKETLFE
+791 KKMEALFKSYEEKGTLFKE
-806 KNKDGLTFTTDEC
+806 NKDGLTFTTDTI
-819 FINNHLNTIPN
+819 FINNHLKTIPN
-830 NDATTIRNKGRV
+830 NDATIIRNKGRV

>member
-1 MNPIKVNQDK
+1 MNPIKINQDK

-85 DKMMLE
+85 DKMMFE

-99 NAIWNAIPSFGLIAV
+99 NAIWNAIPSFALVAI
-114 GEPYTFA
+114 GEPYTFTL
-121 ISMIASVGMGYMNY
+121 SMIASVGMGYMNY
-135 RKEKANTLT
+135 RKEKANILT

-178 YKFDDKYRLTE
+178 YEFDDKYRLTE

-215 DNFEAYPP
+215 NNFEAYPP

-242 TAFDDNIS
+242 TAFGDNIS

-286 YAALLFDSLSRIE
+286 YAALLLDSLPRIE
-299 ENEQKLRLCKINDL
+299 DNEKKLRLCKINYL

-332 IYYLKLNKTG
+332 VYYLRLNKTE
-342 EASKHLRKLVIE
+342 EATKHLRKLIIE

-367 IYLQETIFD
+367 IYLQEAVFD
-376 SKKFITNTLKYKELV
+376 NKKFIPNTLKYKELI
-391 QFTDRTSLIPWVDS
+391 QFTDRTNLIPWVDL
-405 EKELTKD
+405 EKELTKE
-412 HLRNINELFL
+412 HFSSINEKFL
-422 YKQKKQLYSYFEA
+422 YNQKEQLKSYLEA
-435 IVNTIFHKEIISYNK
+435 IVNTIFHKKIISYNK
-450 ELYNRHNMVDVDDA
+450 ELYNHHNMDESDA

-469 IDARKE
+469 IYAE
-475 RDEEYKKL
+475 RERTKVYKKL
-483 YSREDEWKR
+483 YSQEDEWKR

-498 GNTIRISLDE
+498 GNKLRISLDE

-521 QVAFNLDLESKIDPM
+521 QVAFNLDLESEINPM
-536 SIKKA
+536 SIKEA
-541 FTGKNILDIELK
+541 FTEKREKNILDIEFK
-553 KEIESIGEIRKQERG
+553 KDIKSIGKILKQERG

-576 LLPNENDLNKSSYTE
+576 LLPNENDLKKSSYTE
-591 ESIIHQITYLEDKIK
+591 ESIIYQITYLEDKIK

-616 ELSNISL
+616 ELS
-623 TKIMKHLKKEIKSIG
+623 K
-638 EIRKQ
+638 
-643 ERGKSL
+643 
-649 STYQDL
+649 
-655 LPNENDLNKSS
+655 
-666 YTEESIIHQITYL
+666 
-679 EDKIKKYEFDLKDY
+679 
-693 EELSNISLTK
+693 ISLTK
-703 IMKHFVDNFVDKF
+703 IMKHFVDNFINKF
-716 KINVIGLKNKYS
+716 IINVIGFKNKYS

-746 PSLEYLCS
+746 PSLEYPRP
-754 QGYNNRNIPEEYK
+754 QRHNNRNILEEYK
-767 IFDLFSCFEDGKNIE
+767 TFDLFSCFEDGKKIE

-791 KALFKSYEEKETLFE
+791 IELFKSYEEKGTLFKE
-806 KNKDGLTFTTDEC
+806 NKDGLTFTTDTV
-819 FINNHLNTIPN
+819 FINNHLKTIPN
-830 NDATTIRNKGRV
+830 NDTTTIRNKGRV

-906 SQINLEVLYQ
+906 SQINLETFYN
-916 LIAESR
+916 LIRDANNQ